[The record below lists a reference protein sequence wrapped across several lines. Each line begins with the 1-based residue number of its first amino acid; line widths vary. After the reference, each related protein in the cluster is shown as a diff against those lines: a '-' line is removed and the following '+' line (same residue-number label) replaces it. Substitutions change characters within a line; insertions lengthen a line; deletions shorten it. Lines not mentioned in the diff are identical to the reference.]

1 MDNKTTWT
9 PKPIKIA
16 DTKPKAQVAHAPKW
30 RDVVKANWQEQEVK
44 SVKDSNPYHRNS
56 TNFVEE
62 AAPLRETPSALVSFG
77 AAMFGMGRDIK
88 EATDEALQDF
98 APDDKFK
105 VTDEAIQKYSQ
116 QVNLD
121 ADRIKILKNLRSQA
135 EVDYKI
141 NRWSEKDFRE
151 GVAAENPVAAFA
163 GSFADVDAVFAGA
176 GKVAGLGAK
185 AAGYARTGQR
195 IAGAIG
201 GAASV
206 AGTYAALGEHSD
218 ESTTQK
224 VVNTLLVGGMGGAFA
239 GASKARVIKANG
251 EIVEDTVEH
260 VTKPKPKTQAEE
272 VIAADRRAAARAEAK
287 ARADAIKGD
296 QSTASFYRKSQDEL
310 AKVDAAIAQ
319 KTKAAEK
326 ATENT
331 AESAETVAEQASHT
345 EKTVKGKVVES
356 SAESSAKALKE
367 NAGIK
372 AAKAE
377 AVRIEMAEVKAA
389 AQKTSA
395 KFYDDI
401 KDVIKHVPDSSLSKA
416 AQEARHLDADAL
428 RIIRRELV
436 QRGVPEDLLRKFDAE
451 RLSYQKN
458 LGQLNKAIYKAEQ
471 RLKRLGAEAAQ
482 QKADDAA
489 RALEESEL
497 GRLSTLEELQTKRTE
512 ILAKRHAFERHSE
525 TVQKAIR
532 EAELRKAQAE
542 REIQEAAEKQAAD
555 SAPENAPESATEPH
569 RNPDKGNAAPEN
581 PTEHGAQPEPKAGGS
596 GGGADEIRPDSS
608 GAGKQRSVPPEKQ
621 AEFDAEMQRQ
631 ADFADKHEH
640 VDLEFESDAGAE
652 AVRMQSRPA
661 PNNEWAA
668 INRQAEYST
677 RAKQYLSTTDKLM
690 YFGKNLPAE
699 EYEKLNR
706 LLSDP
711 SFNNPDNAITHASL
725 LSRHGEWRLNALD
738 DALGK
743 AAQEYYGGT
752 GRFAQLLPWNH
763 NSQIRALRAAQ
774 KDLSDLRLKLY
785 QAERQAASLGT
796 EVDLPSL
803 IDELAPNKGIA
814 DAMHVYIDSG
824 FAKFWEQQLKRTGL
838 LPQDFLEGKGTYMP
852 LQWSYANMR
861 RAMDEGLPEEV
872 LAKFI
877 GDDVLE
883 RFPALASYGR
893 DAESIGKRFI
903 QTQKTSMQATE
914 HMPVGATR
922 DFIAE
927 VLLNSGVEGNKVDSI
942 VDRIMHK
949 QTQQGHKN
957 LRTRNTWD
965 FSKTIVHN
973 GKAYSLADFVDNDIS
988 TQLMSYNRQ
997 MAHRAGLMNYGMSV
1011 QDLDNLFVK
1020 IQDTAPAGHSTA
1032 EVRDF
1037 LKNVRQQL
1045 LGQSVGENTPEFLR
1059 SASTA
1064 ASAWILQNAGI
1075 AAIADTSTAIQRLGF
1090 WRTAKGMV
1098 RELPSLFHAISKY
1111 TPEDA
1116 QRLKDVL
1123 VGTSTAHERIRYF
1136 VTHFEDNHAIPV
1148 DTAHNYI
1155 AKTGQSIMHLN
1166 TSEAIRRFLV
1176 NVTASAYEDALV
1188 AAAKGS
1194 KHQRAFLMK
1203 VGATEADM
1211 QKILAEVK
1219 KHSTAIN
1226 KWDADVSLRAQQ
1238 LLINASDDIALTV
1251 KAGEAPAFIEHTSTG
1266 KVLFP
1271 FMRYAMAG
1279 HQKILRKSAN
1289 QDGLGGVATL
1299 LFWSGAIAPVLA
1311 AAKNVTNGKDWD
1323 DNIYAGSIQQAPAL
1337 GYFGIAVDSL
1347 VNSGQS
1353 RGAAVFS
1360 PLQKMNQFFRKVSNP
1375 DSELQAYDFTDPT
1388 PLLGLTIISQVF
1400 GAMKSWENDE

>member
-16 DTKPKAQVAHAPKW
+16 DTKPKAQVARAPKW
-30 RDVVKANWQEQEVK
+30 KDVVKANWQEQEVK
-44 SVKDSNPYHRNS
+44 SVKDSNPNHRNS

-62 AAPLRETPSALVSFG
+62 YIPLREAPSAFVSLQAAAFG
-77 AAMFGMGRDIK
+77 IGRDIK

-105 VTDEAIQKYSQ
+105 VTDEAIEKYSH

-121 ADRIKILKNLRSQA
+121 ADRIKVLKTLRSQA

-141 NRWSEKDFRE
+141 KRWSEKDFRE
-151 GVAAENPVAAFA
+151 DVAAKHPIASFV
-163 GSFADVDAVFAGA
+163 GSFADVDAVFAGV
-176 GKVAGLGAK
+176 GKLAGLGAK
-185 AAGYARTGQR
+185 AAGATRTGQR
-195 IAGAIG
+195 IAGALG

-251 EIVEDTVEH
+251 EIIEDTVEH

-272 VIAADRRAAARAEAK
+272 LIAADRRAAARAEAQ
-287 ARADAIKGD
+287 ARANAVKGD
-296 QSTASFYRKSQDEL
+296 QSTASFYRKSKDEL
-310 AKVDAAIAQ
+310 DKVEAAIAQ
-319 KTKAAEK
+319 KTKAADG
-326 ATENT
+326 
-331 AESAETVAEQASHT
+331 AETLTEQASHT
-345 EKTVKGKVVES
+345 DKATKGVVVES
-356 SAESSAKALKE
+356 SAESSAKALKS

-372 AAKAE
+372 AARAQ
-377 AVRIEMAEVKAA
+377 AIRIEMAEVKAA
-389 AQKTSA
+389 ATKTSA

-401 KDVIKHVPDSSLSKA
+401 EDVIKHVPDSTLSKA
-416 AQEARHLDADAL
+416 AQAGRHLDADAL
-428 RIIRRELV
+428 RVIRRELV
-436 QRGVPEDLLRKFDAE
+436 QHGVPEDLLRKFDAE

-482 QKADDAA
+482 QKADDAV

-497 GRLSTLEELQTKRTE
+497 GRLNSLEELQAKRTE

-525 TVQKAIR
+525 TVKKVIQ

-542 REIQEAAEKQAAD
+542 REIQEAAEKQAAEN
-555 SAPENAPESATEPH
+555 SPGNAPEGLQ
-569 RNPDKGNAAPEN
+569 NPDKGNTAPEN
-581 PTEHGAQPEPKAGGS
+581 PTVRPAQPES
-596 GGGADEIRPDSS
+596 TADDIRPDSS
-608 GAGKQRSVPPEKQ
+608 GAGKQRGVPPEKQ
-621 AEFDAEMQRQ
+621 ADFDAEVQRK
-631 ADFADKHEH
+631 ADAADAHQH
-640 VDLEFESDAGAE
+640 ADLEFETDDAVE

-661 PNNEWAA
+661 PDNEWAA
-668 INRQAEYST
+668 INRQAEYSA

-699 EYEKLNR
+699 DYEKLNR

-725 LSRHGEWRLNALD
+725 LQRHGEWRLNALD
-738 DALGK
+738 DVLGQ

-763 NSQIRALRAAQ
+763 NSQIKALRAAQ

-796 EVDLPSL
+796 EVDLASL

-814 DAMHVYIDSG
+814 NAMHVYIDSG

-861 RAMDEGLPEEV
+861 RAIDEGLPEEV

-903 QTQKTSMQATE
+903 QTQKASMQATE

-997 MAHRAGLMNYGMSV
+997 MAHRAGLMHYGMSV
-1011 QDLDNLFVK
+1011 QDVDNLFVK
-1020 IQDTAPAGHSTA
+1020 IQDTAPAGHSTV

-1037 LKNVRQQL
+1037 LKNVRAQL

-1098 RELPSLFHAISKY
+1098 KNLPSLFHAISKY

-1155 AKTGQSIMHLN
+1155 AKMGQSIMHLN

-1176 NVTASAYEDALV
+1176 NATASAYEDALI

-1194 KHQRAFLMK
+1194 KHQREFLMK
-1203 VGATEADM
+1203 VGATEKDM

-1219 KHSTAIN
+1219 KHGTAIN

-1271 FMRYAMAG
+1271 FMRFAMAG
-1279 HQKILRKSAN
+1279 HQKILRKSYN

-1299 LFWSGAIAPVLA
+1299 LFWSGAVAPVLA
-1311 AAKNVTNGKDWD
+1311 AAKNVTNGKPWD

-1337 GYFGIAVDSL
+1337 GYFGIAIDSL

-1360 PLQKMNQFFRKVSNP
+1360 PLQKMSQFFRKVSNP
-1375 DSELQAYDFTDPT
+1375 DSELQVYDFTDPT
-1388 PLLGLTIISQVF
+1388 PLLGLTIINQAAGVV
-1400 GAMKSWENDE
+1400 KSLENDE

>member
-9 PKPIKIA
+9 PAPIKIA
-16 DTKPKAQVAHAPKW
+16 DTKLKAQVARAPKW
-30 RDVVKANWQEQEVK
+30 KDVVKANWQEQEVK
-44 SVKDSNPYHRNS
+44 SVKDSNPNHRNS

-62 AAPLRETPSALVSFG
+62 AAPLRETPSALVSFD
-77 AAMFGMGRDIK
+77 ASMFSMGRDIK
-88 EATDEALQDF
+88 EATEEALQDF

-105 VTDEAIQKYSQ
+105 VTDEDIKKYSM

-121 ADRIKILKNLRSQA
+121 SDRVKVLKNLRSQA
-135 EVDYKI
+135 EVDYKLK
-141 NRWSEKDFRE
+141 RWSEKDFRE
-151 GVAAENPVAAFA
+151 GVASENFLA
-163 GSFADVDAVFAGA
+163 GLAGGFADVDAVFAGA
-176 GKVAGLGAK
+176 GKLAGLGAK

-251 EIVEDTVEH
+251 EIIEDTVEH
-260 VTKPKPKTQAEE
+260 VTKPKPKTYAEE

-287 ARADAIKGD
+287 ARADAIKGE
-296 QSTASFYRKSQDEL
+296 QSAASFYRKSQEEL
-310 AKVDAAIAQ
+310 QKVDAAIAQ
-319 KTKAAEK
+319 KTKV
-326 ATENT
+326 
-331 AESAETVAEQASHT
+331 AESAAEQASHT
-345 EKTVKGKVVES
+345 EKAAEKVTGKVVES

-372 AAKAE
+372 AAKAQ

-401 KDVIKHVPDSSLSKA
+401 KDVVKHVPDSTLSKA
-416 AQEARHLDADAL
+416 AQAGRHLDAEGL

-436 QRGVPEDLLRKFDAE
+436 QSGVPEDLLRKFDAE

-471 RLKRLGAEAAQ
+471 RLKRLGVEAAQ
-482 QKADDAA
+482 QKVDDAA

-497 GRLSTLEELQTKRTE
+497 GRLNSLEELQAKHTE

-525 TVQKAIR
+525 TVKKAIQ

-542 REIQEAAEKQAAD
+542 REIQEATE
-555 SAPENAPESATEPH
+555 SAPEHAPEVH
-569 RNPDKGNAAPEN
+569 QNPDKGNTAPEN
-581 PTEHGAQPEPKAGGS
+581 PTARPAQPEPAT
-596 GGGADEIRPDSS
+596 DDIRPDSS
-608 GAGKQRSVPPEKQ
+608 GAGKQRGVPPEKQ
-621 AEFDAEMQRQ
+621 ADFDAEVQRK
-631 ADFADKHEH
+631 ADAADAHEYA
-640 VDLEFESDAGAE
+640 DLEFETDDAVE

-661 PNNEWAA
+661 PDNEWAA

-699 EYEKLNR
+699 DYEKLNR
-706 LLSDP
+706 LLADP

-738 DALGK
+738 DALGQ

-763 NSQIRALRAAQ
+763 NSQIKALRAAQ

-796 EVDLPSL
+796 EVDLASL

-814 DAMHVYIDSG
+814 NAMHVYIDSG

-877 GDDVLE
+877 GEDVLE

-997 MAHRAGLMNYGMSV
+997 MAHRVGLMNYGMSV
-1011 QDLDNLFVK
+1011 QDVDNLFVK
-1020 IQDTAPAGHSTA
+1020 IQDTAPAGHSTT

-1098 RELPSLFHAISKY
+1098 KNLPSLFHAISKY

-1166 TSEAIRRFLV
+1166 ASEAIRRFLV
-1176 NVTASAYEDALV
+1176 NATASAYEDALI

-1194 KHQRAFLMK
+1194 KHQREFLMK
-1203 VGATEADM
+1203 VGATEKDM

-1219 KHSTAIN
+1219 KHGTAIN

-1251 KAGEAPAFIEHTSTG
+1251 KAGEAPAFIEHTATG

-1271 FMRYAMAG
+1271 FMRFAMAG
-1279 HQKILRKSAN
+1279 HQKILRKSYN

-1360 PLQKMNQFFRKVSNP
+1360 PLQKMNQLFRKVSNP
-1375 DSELQAYDFTDPT
+1375 DSELQAYDFTDAT
-1388 PLLGLTIISQVF
+1388 PLLGLTIINQGF
-1400 GAMKSWENDE
+1400 GVLKSMENDE

>member
-9 PKPIKIA
+9 PKPIRIA
-16 DTKPKAQVAHAPKW
+16 DTKPKAQVARAPKW
-30 RDVVKANWQEQEVK
+30 KGVVKANWQEQEVK
-44 SVKDSNPYHRNS
+44 SVKDSNPNHRNS
-56 TNFVEE
+56 TDFVEE
-62 AAPLRETPSALVSFG
+62 AAPLRETPSALVSFS
-77 AAMFGMGRDIK
+77 AAMFDMGRDIK

-98 APDDKFK
+98 APDDKFRI
-105 VTDEAIQKYSQ
+105 TDDDIKKYSL
-116 QVNLD
+116 QVNID
-121 ADRIKILKNLRSQA
+121 SDRAKILKNLRSQA
-135 EVDYKI
+135 EVDYKLK
-141 NRWSEKDFRE
+141 RWSEKDFRE
-151 GVAAENPVAAFA
+151 GVAAEHPFAAFV
-163 GSFADVDAVFAGA
+163 GSFADVDAVFAGV

-201 GAASV
+201 GASAV

-218 ESTTQK
+218 ASAAEK
-224 VVNTLLVGGMGGAFA
+224 VANTLLVGGLGGMFA
-239 GASKARVIKANG
+239 GVSKARVIKANG
-251 EIVEDTVEH
+251 EVIEDTVEH

-287 ARADAIKGD
+287 ARADAIKGE

-310 AKVDAAIAQ
+310 AKVEAAIAQ

-326 ATENT
+326 AAENT

-345 EKTVKGKVVES
+345 EKTAKGKVVES
-356 SAESSAKALKE
+356 SAESSAKAMKE

-372 AAKAE
+372 AAKAQ

-401 KDVIKHVPDSSLSKA
+401 KDVIKHVPDSTLSKA
-416 AQEARHLDADAL
+416 AQEAKHLDADAL

-497 GRLSTLEELQTKRTE
+497 GRLNSLEELQAKRTE

-525 TVQKAIR
+525 TVKKAIQ

-542 REIQEAAEKQAAD
+542 RQIQAAAEKQAAEK
-555 SAPENAPESATEPH
+555 APEKAPEGTQ
-569 RNPDKGNAAPEN
+569 NPDKGSTTHEN
-581 PTEHGAQPEPKAGGS
+581 PTTHGAQPEPKAGGS
-596 GGGADEIRPDSS
+596 AEEIRPDSS
-608 GAGKQRSVPPEKQ
+608 GAGKQRGVPPEKQ

-640 VDLEFESDAGAE
+640 VDLEFESDAGTE

-738 DALGK
+738 DALGQ
-743 AAQEYYGGT
+743 AAQEYYGGV

-763 NSQIRALRAAQ
+763 NSQIKALRAAQ

-796 EVDLPSL
+796 EVDLASL

-814 DAMHVYIDSG
+814 NAMHVYIDSG

-852 LQWSYANMR
+852 LQWSYASMR
-861 RAMDEGLPEEV
+861 HAMDNGLPEEV

-922 DFIAE
+922 DFIAD
-927 VLLNSGVEGNKVDSI
+927 VLLNSGVEGNKIDSI

-965 FSKTIVHN
+965 FNKTLVHD
-973 GKAYSLADFVDNDIS
+973 GKAYTLADFVDTDIS

-1020 IQDTAPAGHSTA
+1020 IQDTVPAGHSTA

-1037 LKNVRQQL
+1037 LKNVRAQL
-1045 LGQSVGENTPEFLR
+1045 LGQSVGEATPEFLR
-1059 SASTA
+1059 SAGTV
-1064 ASAWILQNAGI
+1064 ASAWVLQNAGI

-1090 WRTAKGMV
+1090 WRVAKNAV

-1176 NVTASAYEDALV
+1176 NITASAYEDALI

-1194 KHQRAFLMK
+1194 KTQRAFLMK

-1211 QKILAEVK
+1211 NKILAEVK
-1219 KHSTAIN
+1219 KHGAAIN

-1251 KAGEAPAFIEHTSTG
+1251 KAGEAPAFLEHTSTG
-1266 KVLFP
+1266 KALFP
-1271 FMRYAMAG
+1271 YMRYAMAG

-1311 AAKNVTNGKDWD
+1311 AAKNVTNGKPWD

-1337 GYFGIAVDSL
+1337 GYFGIAIDSL

-1375 DSELQAYDFTDPT
+1375 DSELQVYDFTDPT
-1388 PLLGLTIISQVF
+1388 PLLGLTIINQAAGVV
-1400 GAMKSWENDE
+1400 KSLENDE

>member
-16 DTKPKAQVAHAPKW
+16 DAKPKAQVARAPKW
-30 RDVVKANWQEQEVK
+30 KDVVKANWQEQEVK
-44 SVKDSNPYHRNS
+44 SVKDSSPNHRNS
-56 TNFVEE
+56 TDFVEE

-77 AAMFGMGRDIK
+77 AAMFSMGRDIK
-88 EATDEALQDF
+88 EATEEALQDF

-105 VTDEAIQKYSQ
+105 VTDEAIEKYSH

-121 ADRIKILKNLRSQA
+121 ADRIKVLKNLRSQA
-135 EVDYKI
+135 EVDYKLK
-141 NRWSEKDFRE
+141 RWSEKDFRE
-151 GVAAENPVAAFA
+151 GVAAEHPFAAFA
-163 GSFADVDAVFAGA
+163 GGFADVDAVFAGA

-251 EIVEDTVEH
+251 EIIEDTVEH

-296 QSTASFYRKSQDEL
+296 QSTASFYRKSQAEL
-310 AKVDAAIAQ
+310 DKVEAAIAK
-319 KTKAAEK
+319 KTKAAE
-326 ATENT
+326 T
-331 AESAETVAEQASHT
+331 AETAAESTETLAEQAPHT
-345 EKTVKGKVVES
+345 EKVANAKGKVVES

-367 NAGIK
+367 SAGIK
-372 AAKAE
+372 AAKAQ
-377 AVRIEMAEVKAA
+377 AVRIQMAEVKAA

-395 KFYDDI
+395 KFYDDV
-401 KDVIKHVPDSSLSKA
+401 KDVIKHVPDSTLSKA
-416 AQEARHLDADAL
+416 AQEAKHLDADAL

-497 GRLSTLEELQTKRTE
+497 GRLSTLEELQAKRTE

-525 TVQKAIR
+525 TVQKVIR
-532 EAELRKAQAE
+532 EAELRRAQAE
-542 REIQEAAEKQAAD
+542 REIQEVVENTA
-555 SAPENAPESATEPH
+555 ENAPEGTV
-569 RNPDKGNAAPEN
+569 NPEKGNPSPEN
-581 PTEHGAQPEPKAGGS
+581 PTGQPAQPEGTAGGS
-596 GGGADEIRPDSS
+596 GGGSDNIRPDSS
-608 GAGKQRSVPPEKQ
+608 GAGKQRGVPPEKQ
-621 AEFDAEMQRQ
+621 AEFNAEMQRKANA
-631 ADFADKHEH
+631 ADAHEH
-640 VDLEFESDAGAE
+640 VDLEFDSDAGTE

-661 PNNEWAA
+661 PDNEWAA

-699 EYEKLNR
+699 EYTKLNR

-738 DALGK
+738 DALGQ

-763 NSQIRALRAAQ
+763 SSQIKALRAAQ

-796 EVDLPSL
+796 EVDLASL

-814 DAMHVYIDSG
+814 NAMHVYIDSG

-927 VLLNSGVEGNKVDSI
+927 VLLNSGVEGNKVGSI

-973 GKAYSLADFVDNDIS
+973 GKAYSLADFVDTDIS

-997 MAHRAGLMNYGMSV
+997 MAHRAGLMNYGMAV

-1037 LKNVRQQL
+1037 LKNVRAQL

-1059 SASTA
+1059 SASTV

-1098 RELPSLFHAISKY
+1098 KNLPSLFHAISKY

-1123 VGTSTAHERIRYF
+1123 AGTSTAHERIRYF

-1194 KHQRAFLMK
+1194 KSERAFLMK

-1219 KHSTAIN
+1219 KHGTAIN

-1251 KAGEAPAFIEHTSTG
+1251 KAGEAPAFIEHTATG

-1271 FMRYAMAG
+1271 FMRFAMAG

-1311 AAKNVTNGKDWD
+1311 AAKNVTNGRDWD

-1360 PLQKMNQFFRKVSNP
+1360 PLQKMNQLFRKVSNP
-1375 DSELQAYDFTDPT
+1375 DSELQAYDFTDAT
-1388 PLLGLTIISQVF
+1388 PLLGLTIINQATGF
-1400 GAMKSWENDE
+1400 MKSMGNDE

>member
-9 PKPIKIA
+9 PKPIQIA
-16 DTKPKAQVAHAPKW
+16 NTKYKAQVARAPKW
-30 RDVVKANWQEQEVK
+30 KDVVKANWQEQPVK
-44 SVKDSNPYHRNS
+44 SVKDSNPNHRNS
-56 TNFVEE
+56 TDFVEE
-62 AAPLRETPSALVSFG
+62 AAPLREVPSALVSFG
-77 AAMFGMGRDIK
+77 AGMFSMGRDIQA
-88 EATDEALQDF
+88 ATEEALQDF
-98 APDDKFK
+98 APDDKFGG
-105 VTDEAIQKYSQ
+105 VTDEDIKRYSQ
-116 QVNLD
+116 EVNLD
-121 ADRIKILKNLRSQA
+121 ADRIKVLKNLKSQA
-135 EVDYKI
+135 EVDYKLK
-141 NRWSEKDFRE
+141 RWSEKDFRE
-151 GVAAENPVAAFA
+151 GVAAEHPVAGFA
-163 GSFADVDAVFAGA
+163 GNFADVDAVFAGA

-201 GAASV
+201 GASAV

-218 ESTTQK
+218 ASAAEK
-224 VVNTLLVGGMGGAFA
+224 VANTLLIGGLGGMFA
-239 GASKARVIKANG
+239 GASKARIVKASG
-251 EIVEDTVEH
+251 EAIEDTVEH
-260 VTKPKPKTQAEE
+260 VTKPKVKSQAEE
-272 VIAADRRAAARAEAK
+272 VIAADRHAAARAEAK
-287 ARADAIKGD
+287 ARADAIKGE
-296 QSTASFYRKSQDEL
+296 QSTASFYRKSEEEL
-310 AKVDAAIAQ
+310 AKVDAAIAK
-319 KTKAAEK
+319 KTKAAEN
-326 ATENT
+326 AADT
-331 AESAETVAEQASHT
+331 AETVAEQASHT
-345 EKTVKGKVVES
+345 DKAVKGKVVES

-372 AAKAE
+372 AAKAQ
-377 AVRIEMAEVKAA
+377 AVRIELAEIQEVAA
-389 AQKTSA
+389 KTSA

-401 KDVIKHVPDSSLSKA
+401 KDVVKFAPDSALAKA
-416 AQEARHLDADAL
+416 AQEGRHLDADAL

-436 QRGVPEDLLRKFDAE
+436 QSGVPEDLLRKFDAE
-451 RLSYQKN
+451 RLSYQKD
-458 LGQLNKAIYKAEQ
+458 LGQLNKGIYKAQQ

-489 RALEESEL
+489 QALEESEL
-497 GRLSTLEELQTKRTE
+497 GRLSTLEELQAKRTE
-512 ILAKRHAFERHSE
+512 ILAKRYAFERHSE

-532 EAELRKAQAE
+532 EAELRRAQAE
-542 REIQEAAEKQAAD
+542 REILEAAENTA
-555 SAPENAPESATEPH
+555 ENAPEGTP
-569 RNPDKGNAAPEN
+569 NPDKGNSTPEN
-581 PTEHGAQPEPKAGGS
+581 PTGQPAQVGGS
-596 GGGADEIRPDSS
+596 GGGGSEGIRPDSS
-608 GAGKQRSVPPEKQ
+608 GAGKQRGVPPEKR
-621 AEFDAEMQRQ
+621 ADFDAEVQRE

-640 VDLEFESDAGAE
+640 VDFEFDTGDATE
-652 AVRMQSRPA
+652 AVRMQARPA
-661 PNNEWAA
+661 PKGEWAA

-690 YFGKNLPAE
+690 YYGKNLPAE
-699 EYEKLNR
+699 EYEQLNR

-763 NSQIRALRAAQ
+763 NTQIKALRAAQ

-796 EVDLPSL
+796 EVDLHSL

-814 DAMHVYIDSG
+814 NAMHVYIDSG

-852 LQWSYANMR
+852 LQWSYASMR
-861 RAMDEGLPEEV
+861 HAMDNGLPEEV

-883 RFPALASYGR
+883 RYPALASYGR

-903 QTQKTSMQATE
+903 QTQKASMQATE

-922 DFIAE
+922 DFIAD
-927 VLLNSGVEGNKVDSI
+927 VLLNSGVEGNKIDSI

-965 FSKTIVHN
+965 FNKTLVHD
-973 GKAYSLADFVDNDIS
+973 GKAYTLADFVDTDIS

-1037 LKNVRQQL
+1037 LKNVHQQL
-1045 LGQSVGENTPEFLR
+1045 LGQSVGEATPEFLR
-1059 SASTA
+1059 SAGTVS
-1064 ASAWILQNAGI
+1064 SAWVLQNAGI

-1090 WRTAKGMV
+1090 WRVAKHAV

-1155 AKTGQSIMHLN
+1155 AKVGQSIMHLN

-1176 NVTASAYEDALV
+1176 NITASAYEDALI

-1194 KHQRAFLMK
+1194 KTQRAFLMK
-1203 VGATEADM
+1203 VGATETDM

-1219 KHSTAIN
+1219 KHGAAIN

-1238 LLINASDDIALTV
+1238 LLINASDDIALTA
-1251 KAGEAPAFIEHTSTG
+1251 KAGEAPAFLEHTSTG

-1271 FMRYAMAG
+1271 YMRYAMAG

-1299 LFWSGAIAPVLA
+1299 LFWSGVIAPVLA
-1311 AAKNVTNGKDWD
+1311 AAKNVTNGKQWD

-1337 GYFGIAVDSL
+1337 GYFGIAMDSL
-1347 VNSGQS
+1347 MNSGQS

-1375 DSELQAYDFTDPT
+1375 DSELQVYDYTDVT
-1388 PLLGLTIISQVF
+1388 PFIGLTVINQGF
-1400 GAMKSWENDE
+1400 GFMKSLGNDE

>member
-16 DTKPKAQVAHAPKW
+16 DTKPKAQVMRAPKW
-30 RDVVKANWQEQEVK
+30 KDVVKANWQEQAVK
-44 SVKDSNPYHRNS
+44 SVKDSDPKHRNN
-56 TNFVEE
+56 TDFIEE
-62 AAPLRETPSALVSFG
+62 SAPLREVPSALVSFG
-77 AAMFGMGRDIK
+77 ASMFSMGRDIK
-88 EATDEALQDF
+88 GATEEALQDF
-98 APDDKFK
+98 VPDDEFE
-105 VTDEAIQKYSQ
+105 VTDEDIQKYSM

-121 ADRIKILKNLRSQA
+121 ADRIKVLKTLRSQA

-151 GVAAENPVAAFA
+151 GVAAEHPFASFA
-163 GSFADVDAVFAGA
+163 GSFADIDAVFAGV
-176 GKVAGLGAK
+176 GKLAGLGAK
-185 AAGYARTGQR
+185 AVGYARAGQR

-206 AGTYAALGEHSD
+206 AGTYAVLGQHSD
-218 ESTTQK
+218 ESTAQK
-224 VVNTLLVGGMGGAFA
+224 VANALLVGGLGGAFA

-251 EIVEDTVEH
+251 EIIEDTVQH
-260 VTKPKPKTQAEE
+260 VTKPKPKTQVEE
-272 VIAADRRAAARAEAK
+272 LIAADRRAAARAEAQ
-287 ARADAIKGD
+287 ARADAVKGD
-296 QSTASFYRKSQDEL
+296 QSTASFYHKSQEEL
-310 AKVDAAIAQ
+310 AKVEDAIAQ
-319 KTKAAEK
+319 KTK
-326 ATENT
+326 
-331 AESAETVAEQASHT
+331 VAEAAGTT
-345 EKTVKGKVVES
+345 EVANAGKVIES
-356 SAESSAKALKE
+356 SAESSSKALKS

-372 AAKAE
+372 AAKAQ
-377 AVRIEMAEVKAA
+377 AIRIEMAEVKAA
-389 AQKTSA
+389 ATKTSA

-401 KDVIKHVPDSSLSKA
+401 KDVIKGVPDSALSKV
-416 AQEARHLDADAL
+416 AQEGKHLDADAL
-428 RIIRRELV
+428 RVIRRELV
-436 QRGVPEDLLRKFDAE
+436 QHNVPEDLLRKFDAE

-482 QKADDAA
+482 QKADDAVKV
-489 RALEESEL
+489 LDESEL
-497 GRLSTLEELQTKRTE
+497 ERLSSLEELQAKRTE

-525 TVQKAIR
+525 TVKKAVQ

-542 REIQEAAEKQAAD
+542 REIQGAAEKQAA
-555 SAPENAPESATEPH
+555 ENAENPSGGTPEGH
-569 RNPDKGNAAPEN
+569 QNPAKGDAAPEN
-581 PTEHGAQPEPKAGGS
+581 PTGRPAQPEPSAGDS
-596 GGGADEIRPDSS
+596 ADEIRPDSN
-608 GAGKQRSVPPEKQ
+608 GIGKQRGVPPEKQ
-621 AEFDAEMQRQ
+621 AEFDADVNQK
-631 ADFADKHEH
+631 ADAADAYEH
-640 VDLEFESDAGAE
+640 VDFEFESGDTVE
-652 AVRMQSRPA
+652 TVRMQSRPA
-661 PNNEWAA
+661 PTNEWAA

-763 NSQIRALRAAQ
+763 NSQIKALRAAQ

-796 EVDLPSL
+796 AVDLPSL

-814 DAMHVYIDSG
+814 KAMHVYIDSG

-927 VLLNSGVEGNKVDSI
+927 VLLNSGVEGSKVDSI
-942 VDRIMHK
+942 VDHIMHK

-965 FSKTIVHN
+965 FGKTIVHN
-973 GKAYSLADFVDNDIS
+973 GRAYSLADFVDTDIS

-1020 IQDTAPAGHSTA
+1020 VQDTAPAGHSTA

-1037 LKNVRQQL
+1037 LKNVRAQL

-1075 AAIADTSTAIQRLGF
+1075 AAIADTFTVIQRLGF
-1090 WRTAKGMV
+1090 WRTAKYSV
-1098 RELPSLFHAISKY
+1098 ENLPSLFHAISKY

-1116 QRLKDVL
+1116 ARLKDVL
-1123 VGTSTAHERIRYF
+1123 AGTSTAHERIRYF

-1194 KHQRAFLMK
+1194 KSHRAFLMK

-1219 KHSTAIN
+1219 QHGIAIN

-1251 KAGEAPAFIEHTSTG
+1251 KAGEAPAFLEHTSTG

-1271 FMRYAMAG
+1271 FMRFAMAG
-1279 HQKILRKSAN
+1279 HQKILRKTYN
-1289 QDGLGGVATL
+1289 QDGLAGVATL

-1311 AAKNVTNGKDWD
+1311 AAKNVTNGRQWD
-1323 DNIYAGSIQQAPAL
+1323 DNIYAGSIQQMPAL

-1360 PLQKMNQFFRKVSNP
+1360 PLQKMNQLFHKVSNP
-1375 DSELQAYDFTDPT
+1375 DSELQVYDFTDAA
-1388 PLLGLTIISQVF
+1388 PLLGLTIINQGF
-1400 GAMKSWENDE
+1400 GVWKSAMENDE

>member
-16 DTKPKAQVAHAPKW
+16 DTKPKAQVAHSPKW
-30 RDVVKANWQEQEVK
+30 KDVVKANWQEQEVK
-44 SVKDSNPYHRNS
+44 SVKDSNPNRRNS

-62 AAPLRETPSALVSFG
+62 DVPLRETPSALVSFG
-77 AAMFGMGRDIK
+77 AAMFSMGRDIK

-98 APDDKFK
+98 VPDDKFK
-105 VTDEAIQKYSQ
+105 VTDEDIKKYSM
-116 QVNLD
+116 QVNID
-121 ADRIKILKNLRSQA
+121 SDRAKILKNLRSQA
-135 EVDYKI
+135 EVDYKLK
-141 NRWSEKDFRE
+141 RWSEKDFRE
-151 GVAAENPVAAFA
+151 GVAAEHPFAAFA
-163 GSFADVDAVFAGA
+163 GNFADVDAIFAGA
-176 GKVAGLGAK
+176 GKLAGLGAK

-251 EIVEDTVEH
+251 EIIEDTVEH

-272 VIAADRRAAARAEAK
+272 VIAADRRVAARAEAK
-287 ARADAIKGD
+287 ARADAIKGE

-310 AKVDAAIAQ
+310 AKVEAAIAQ
-319 KTKAAEK
+319 KTKAAGK

-331 AESAETVAEQASHT
+331 AESAETVAEQASYT

-356 SAESSAKALKE
+356 SAESSAKALKA

-372 AAKAE
+372 AAKAQ

-401 KDVIKHVPDSSLSKA
+401 KDVIKHVPDSTLSKA
-416 AQEARHLDADAL
+416 AQEAKHLDADAL

-489 RALEESEL
+489 RAFEESEL
-497 GRLSTLEELQTKRTE
+497 SRLSTLEELQAKRTE

-525 TVQKAIR
+525 TVQKAIK

-542 REIQEAAEKQAAD
+542 REIQEAAE
-555 SAPENAPESATEPH
+555 NAPEKAPEGTL
-569 RNPDKGNAAPEN
+569 NPDKGNAAPEN

-596 GGGADEIRPDSS
+596 AEEIRPDSS
-608 GAGKQRSVPPEKQ
+608 GAGKQRGVPPEKQ

-640 VDLEFESDAGAE
+640 VDLEFESDAGTE

-725 LSRHGEWRLNALD
+725 LQRHGEWRLNALD
-738 DALGK
+738 DALGQ

-763 NSQIRALRAAQ
+763 NSQIKALRAAQ

-814 DAMHVYIDSG
+814 NAMHVYIDSG

-903 QTQKTSMQATE
+903 QTQKASMQATE

-965 FSKTIVHN
+965 FHKTVVHN
-973 GKAYSLADFVDNDIS
+973 GKAYSLADFVDTDIS

-1045 LGQSVGENTPEFLR
+1045 LGQSVGENIPEFLR

-1075 AAIADTSTAIQRLGF
+1075 AAIADTTTAIQRLGF

-1155 AKTGQSIMHLN
+1155 TKTGQSIMHLN

-1176 NVTASAYEDALV
+1176 NVTVSAYEDALV
-1188 AAAKGS
+1188 AAAKGN
-1194 KHQRAFLMK
+1194 KHQREFLMK
-1203 VGATEADM
+1203 VGATEKDM

-1219 KHSTAIN
+1219 KHGTAIN

-1251 KAGEAPAFIEHTSTG
+1251 KAGEAPAFIEHTATG

-1271 FMRYAMAG
+1271 FMRFAMAG
-1279 HQKILRKSAN
+1279 HQKILRKSYN

-1311 AAKNVTNGKDWD
+1311 AAKNVTNGKPWD

-1388 PLLGLTIISQVF
+1388 PLLGLTIINQVF
-1400 GAMKSWENDE
+1400 GAMKSMENDE

>member
-16 DTKPKAQVAHAPKW
+16 DTKPKAQVVRAPKW
-30 RDVVKANWQEQEVK
+30 KDVVKANWQEQEVK
-44 SVKDSNPYHRNS
+44 SVKDSNPNHRNS

-62 AAPLRETPSALVSFG
+62 SVPLREAPSALVSFG
-77 AAMFGMGRDIK
+77 ASMFSMGRDIK
-88 EATDEALQDF
+88 EATEEALQDF

-105 VTDEAIQKYSQ
+105 VTDEDIKKYSM

-121 ADRIKILKNLRSQA
+121 SDRVKVLRNLRSQA
-135 EVDYKI
+135 EVDYKLK
-141 NRWSEKDFRE
+141 RWSEKDFRE
-151 GVAAENPVAAFA
+151 GVASENFLA
-163 GSFADVDAVFAGA
+163 GLAGGFADVDAVFAGA
-176 GKVAGLGAK
+176 GKLAGLGAK

-195 IAGAIG
+195 IAGALG

-206 AGTYAALGEHSD
+206 AGTYAAVGEHSD

-224 VVNTLLVGGMGGAFA
+224 VVNTLLVGGLGGAFA

-251 EIVEDTVEH
+251 EIIEDTVEH

-272 VIAADRRAAARAEAK
+272 LIAADRRAAARAEAQ
-287 ARADAIKGD
+287 ARADAIKGE

-310 AKVDAAIAQ
+310 AKVEAAIAQ
-319 KTKAAEK
+319 KTKV
-326 ATENT
+326 
-331 AESAETVAEQASHT
+331 AESAAEQASHT
-345 EKTVKGKVVES
+345 EKAAEKVTGKVVES

-372 AAKAE
+372 AAKAQ

-401 KDVIKHVPDSSLSKA
+401 KDVIKHVPDSTLSKA
-416 AQEARHLDADAL
+416 TQEAKHLDADAL

-497 GRLSTLEELQTKRTE
+497 SRLSTLEELQAKRTE

-525 TVQKAIR
+525 TVKKAVQ

-542 REIQEAAEKQAAD
+542 REIQEAAEKQAA
-555 SAPENAPESATEPH
+555 ENAPEKAPEGTQ
-569 RNPDKGNAAPEN
+569 NPDKGSTTHEN

-596 GGGADEIRPDSS
+596 AEEIRPDSS
-608 GAGKQRSVPPEKQ
+608 GAGKQRGVPPEKQ
-621 AEFDAEMQRQ
+621 AEFDAEMHRQ

-640 VDLEFESDAGAE
+640 VDLEFESDAGTE

-725 LSRHGEWRLNALD
+725 LQRHGEWRLNALD
-738 DALGK
+738 DALGQ

-763 NSQIRALRAAQ
+763 NSQIKALRAAQ

-814 DAMHVYIDSG
+814 NAMHVYINSG
-824 FAKFWEQQLKRTGL
+824 FAKFWEQQLKRTSL

-852 LQWSYANMR
+852 LQWSYASMR
-861 RAMDEGLPEEV
+861 HAMDEGLPEEV

-965 FSKTIVHN
+965 FHKTVVHN
-973 GKAYSLADFVDNDIS
+973 GKAYSLADFVDTDIS

-1011 QDLDNLFVK
+1011 QDVDNLFVK

-1037 LKNVRQQL
+1037 LKNVRAQL

-1098 RELPSLFHAISKY
+1098 KNLPSLFHAISKY

-1155 AKTGQSIMHLN
+1155 AKAGQSIMHLN
-1166 TSEAIRRFLV
+1166 ASEAIRRFIV
-1176 NVTASAYEDALV
+1176 NATASAYEDALI

-1194 KHQRAFLMK
+1194 KHQREFLMK
-1203 VGATEADM
+1203 VGATEKDM

-1219 KHSTAIN
+1219 KHGTAIN

-1271 FMRYAMAG
+1271 FMRFAMAG
-1279 HQKILRKSAN
+1279 HQKILRKSYN
-1289 QDGLGGVATL
+1289 QDGLSGVAAL

-1311 AAKNVTNGKDWD
+1311 AAKNVTNGKPWD

-1337 GYFGIAVDSL
+1337 GYFGIAIDSL

-1360 PLQKMNQFFRKVSNP
+1360 PLQKMNQLFRKVSNP
-1375 DSELQAYDFTDPT
+1375 DSELQAYDFTDAT
-1388 PLLGLTIISQVF
+1388 PLLGLTIINQGF
-1400 GAMKSWENDE
+1400 GVLKSMENDE

>member
-30 RDVVKANWQEQEVK
+30 KDVVKANWQEQEVK
-44 SVKDSNPYHRNS
+44 SVKDSNPNHRNS
-56 TNFVEE
+56 MNFVEE
-62 AAPLRETPSALVSFG
+62 DVPLRETPSVLVSFG
-77 AAMFGMGRDIK
+77 AAMFSMGRDIK
-88 EATDEALQDF
+88 EATEEALQDF
-98 APDDKFK
+98 VPDDKFK
-105 VTDEAIQKYSQ
+105 VTDEAIEKYSH

-121 ADRIKILKNLRSQA
+121 ADRIKVLKNLRSQA
-135 EVDYKI
+135 EVDYKLK
-141 NRWSEKDFRE
+141 RWSEKDFRE
-151 GVAAENPVAAFA
+151 GVAAEHPFAAFA
-163 GSFADVDAVFAGA
+163 GNFADVDAVFAGA

-185 AAGYARTGQR
+185 AAGYAHTGQR

-251 EIVEDTVEH
+251 EIIEDTVEH
-260 VTKPKPKTQAEE
+260 VTKPKPKTPAEE

-287 ARADAIKGD
+287 ARADAIKGE

-310 AKVDAAIAQ
+310 AKVEAAIAQ
-319 KTKAAEK
+319 KTKAAE
-326 ATENT
+326 TLT
-331 AESAETVAEQASHT
+331 DQASHT
-345 EKTVKGKVVES
+345 DKAVQGKVVES

-372 AAKAE
+372 AAKAQ
-377 AVRIEMAEVKAA
+377 AVRIEMAEIKAA

-401 KDVIKHVPDSSLSKA
+401 KDVIKHVPDSALSKA
-416 AQEARHLDADAL
+416 AQEAKHLDADAL

-497 GRLSTLEELQTKRTE
+497 GRLNSLEELQAKRTE

-525 TVQKAIR
+525 TVQKGIK

-542 REIQEAAEKQAAD
+542 REIQEAAEKQAA
-555 SAPENAPESATEPH
+555 ENAPEKAPEGTQ
-569 RNPDKGNAAPEN
+569 NPDKGNAAPEN
-581 PTEHGAQPEPKAGGS
+581 PTERGAQPEPKAGG
-596 GGGADEIRPDSS
+596 ADEIRPDSN
-608 GAGKQRSVPPEKQ
+608 GAGKQRGVPPEKQ

-631 ADFADKHEH
+631 ADFADKHEY
-640 VDLEFESDAGAE
+640 VDLEFESDAGTE
-652 AVRMQSRPA
+652 ALRMQSRPA
-661 PNNEWAA
+661 PTNEWAA

-725 LSRHGEWRLNALD
+725 LQRHGEWRLNALD
-738 DALGK
+738 DALGQ

-763 NSQIRALRAAQ
+763 NSQIKALHAAQ

-814 DAMHVYIDSG
+814 NAMHVYINSN
-824 FAKFWEQQLKRTGL
+824 FAKFWAHHLKRTGL

-883 RFPALASYGR
+883 RFPELASYGR

-965 FSKTIVHN
+965 FHKTIVHN
-973 GKAYSLADFVDNDIS
+973 GKAYSLADFVDTDIS

-1045 LGQSVGENTPEFLR
+1045 LGQSVGENTPEFLH
-1059 SASTA
+1059 SASTV

-1075 AAIADTSTAIQRLGF
+1075 AAFADIITALQRLGF
-1090 WRTAKGMV
+1090 WRVAKNAV
-1098 RELPSLFHAISKY
+1098 RELPSLFRAISKY

-1176 NVTASAYEDALV
+1176 NITASAYEDALV
-1188 AAAKGS
+1188 AAAKGN

-1219 KHSTAIN
+1219 KHGTAIN

-1271 FMRYAMAG
+1271 FMRFAMAG
-1279 HQKILRKSAN
+1279 HQKILRKSYN

-1311 AAKNVTNGKDWD
+1311 AVKNVTNGKDWD

-1337 GYFGIAVDSL
+1337 GYFGIAIDSL

-1360 PLQKMNQFFRKVSNP
+1360 PLQKMNRLFRKVFNP
-1375 DSELQAYDFTDPT
+1375 DSELQVYDFTDAT
-1388 PLLGLTIISQVF
+1388 PLLGLTIINQGLGFLNQSRLGF
-1400 GAMKSWENDE
+1400 LESTENDE

>member
-30 RDVVKANWQEQEVK
+30 KDVVKVNWQEQEVK
-44 SVKDSNPYHRNS
+44 SVKDSNPNHRNS

-62 AAPLRETPSALVSFG
+62 DVPLRETPSTLVSYG
-77 AAMFGMGRDIK
+77 AAMFSMGRDIK

-98 APDDKFK
+98 VPDDKFK
-105 VTDEAIQKYSQ
+105 ITDEAIEKYSH

-121 ADRIKILKNLRSQA
+121 ADRIKVLKNLRSQA
-135 EVDYKI
+135 EVDYKLK
-141 NRWSEKDFRE
+141 RWSEKDFRE
-151 GVAAENPVAAFA
+151 GVAAEHPFAAFA
-163 GSFADVDAVFAGA
+163 GNFADVDAVFAGA
-176 GKVAGLGAK
+176 GKIAGLGAK

-195 IAGAIG
+195 IAGALG

-251 EIVEDTVEH
+251 EIIEDTVEH

-287 ARADAIKGD
+287 ARADAIKGE

-310 AKVDAAIAQ
+310 DKVEAAIAQ
-319 KTKAAEK
+319 KTKQAEK
-326 ATENT
+326 A
-331 AESAETVAEQASHT
+331 ETLTDQASHT
-345 EKTVKGKVVES
+345 DKAAKGKVVES
-356 SAESSAKALKE
+356 SAESAAKALKE

-372 AAKAE
+372 AAKAQ

-401 KDVIKHVPDSSLSKA
+401 KDVIKHVPDSALSKA
-416 AQEARHLDADAL
+416 AQEAKHLDADAL
-428 RIIRRELV
+428 RVIRRELV
-436 QRGVPEDLLRKFDAE
+436 QRGVSEDLLRKFDAE

-497 GRLSTLEELQTKRTE
+497 GRLNSLEELQAKRTE

-525 TVQKAIR
+525 TVQKAIK

-542 REIQEAAEKQAAD
+542 RQIQEAAEKQAAG
-555 SAPENAPESATEPH
+555 NAPEKAPEGTP
-569 RNPDKGNAAPEN
+569 NPDKGSTTHEN
-581 PTEHGAQPEPKAGGS
+581 PTEHGAQPESKAGGS
-596 GGGADEIRPDSS
+596 VEEIRPDSS
-608 GAGKQRSVPPEKQ
+608 GAGKQRGVPPEKQ
-621 AEFDAEMQRQ
+621 AEFDTEMQRQ
-631 ADFADKHEH
+631 ADAADAHEH
-640 VDLEFESDAGAE
+640 VDLEFESDAGTE
-652 AVRMQSRPA
+652 ALRIQSRPA

-699 EYEKLNR
+699 DYAKLNR

-725 LSRHGEWRLNALD
+725 LQRHGEWRLNALD
-738 DALGK
+738 DALGQ

-763 NSQIRALRAAQ
+763 NSQIKALRAAQ

-814 DAMHVYIDSG
+814 NAMHVYIDSN

-922 DFIAE
+922 DFIAD
-927 VLLNSGVEGNKVDSI
+927 VLLNSGVEGNKIDSI

-957 LRTRNTWD
+957 LRTRNTWS
-965 FSKTIVHN
+965 FNKTLVHN
-973 GKAYSLADFVDNDIS
+973 GKAYTLADFVDTDIS

-997 MAHRAGLMNYGMSV
+997 MAHRAGLMNYGMTV

-1020 IQDTAPAGHSTA
+1020 IQDTAPAGHSTV

-1045 LGQSVGENTPEFLR
+1045 LGQSVGEATPEFLR
-1059 SASTA
+1059 SAGTV
-1064 ASAWILQNAGI
+1064 ASAWVLQNAGI
-1075 AAIADTSTAIQRLGF
+1075 AAIADTITAIQRLGF
-1090 WRTAKGMV
+1090 WRVAKNAV
-1098 RELPSLFHAISKY
+1098 REFPSLFHAISKY

-1148 DTAHNYI
+1148 DTVHNYI

-1176 NVTASAYEDALV
+1176 NITASAYEDALI

-1194 KHQRAFLMK
+1194 KTQRAFLMK

-1219 KHSTAIN
+1219 KHGAAIN

-1251 KAGEAPAFIEHTSTG
+1251 KAGEAPAFLEHTSTG

-1271 FMRYAMAG
+1271 YMRYAMAG
-1279 HQKILRKSAN
+1279 HQKILRKSYN

-1311 AAKNVTNGKDWD
+1311 AAKNVTNGKPWD

-1337 GYFGIAVDSL
+1337 GYFGIAIDSL

-1360 PLQKMNQFFRKVSNP
+1360 PLQKMNQLFRKVSNP
-1375 DSELQAYDFTDPT
+1375 DSELQAYDYTDAT
-1388 PLLGLTIISQVF
+1388 PLLGLTVINQGF
-1400 GAMKSWENDE
+1400 GVLKSMENDE

>member
-1 MDNKTTWT
+1 MDNKTTWA

-16 DTKPKAQVAHAPKW
+16 DTKPKAQVARAPKW
-30 RDVVKANWQEQEVK
+30 KDVVKANWQEQEVK
-44 SVKDSNPYHRNS
+44 SVKDSNPNHRNS

-62 AAPLRETPSALVSFG
+62 DVPLREAPSALVSFG
-77 AAMFGMGRDIK
+77 ASMFSMGRDIK

-105 VTDEAIQKYSQ
+105 VTDDDVKKYSM

-121 ADRIKILKNLRSQA
+121 SDRVKVLKNLRSQA
-135 EVDYKI
+135 EVDYKLK
-141 NRWSEKDFRE
+141 RWSEKDFRE
-151 GVAAENPVAAFA
+151 GVASENFLA
-163 GSFADVDAVFAGA
+163 GLVGGFADVDAVFAGV
-176 GKVAGLGAK
+176 GKLAGLGAK

-195 IAGAIG
+195 IAGALG

-206 AGTYAALGEHSD
+206 AGTYAAVGEHSD
-218 ESTTQK
+218 ESTAQK
-224 VVNTLLVGGMGGAFA
+224 VVNTLLVGGLGGAFA

-251 EIVEDTVEH
+251 EIIEDTVEH

-272 VIAADRRAAARAEAK
+272 LIAADRRAAARVEAQ

-310 AKVDAAIAQ
+310 AKVEAAITQ
-319 KTKAAEK
+319 KTKVADTVETAA
-326 ATENT
+326 A
-331 AESAETVAEQASHT
+331 QASHT
-345 EKTVKGKVVES
+345 EKATANTAGKVVES
-356 SAESSAKALKE
+356 SAESRAKALKE

-372 AAKAE
+372 AVKAQ

-401 KDVIKHVPDSSLSKA
+401 KDVIKHVPDSALSKA
-416 AQEARHLDADAL
+416 AQEGRHLDADAL

-436 QRGVPEDLLRKFDAE
+436 QSGVPEDLLRKFDAE

-482 QKADDAA
+482 SKADDAA

-497 GRLSTLEELQTKRTE
+497 GRRNSLEELQAKRTE

-542 REIQEAAEKQAAD
+542 REIQEAAEKQAV
-555 SAPENAPESATEPH
+555 ENAPEGTPEGH
-569 RNPDKGNAAPEN
+569 QNPDKGNAAPEN
-581 PTEHGAQPEPKAGGS
+581 SAAHPTQPEPNAGDS
-596 GGGADEIRPDSS
+596 ADNIRPDSS
-608 GAGKQRSVPPEKQ
+608 GAGKQRGVPPEKQ
-621 AEFDAEMQRQ
+621 ADFDAEVQRK
-631 ADFADKHEH
+631 ADAADAHEH
-640 VDLEFESDAGAE
+640 ADLEFETDDAVE

-661 PNNEWAA
+661 PDNEWAA
-668 INRQAEYST
+668 ISRQAEYST

-699 EYEKLNR
+699 DYEKLNR

-763 NSQIRALRAAQ
+763 NSQIKALRAAQ

-785 QAERQAASLGT
+785 QAERQAASTGT
-796 EVDLPSL
+796 EVDLSSL
-803 IDELAPNKGIA
+803 IDELAPNKGVA
-814 DAMHVYIDSG
+814 NAMHVYIDSG

-883 RFPALASYGR
+883 RFPELASYGR

-973 GKAYSLADFVDNDIS
+973 GRAYSLADFVDNDIS

-997 MAHRAGLMNYGMSV
+997 MAHRAGLMHYGMSV
-1011 QDLDNLFVK
+1011 QDVANLFVK

-1090 WRTAKGMV
+1090 WRTAKGMLKN
-1098 RELPSLFHAISKY
+1098 LPSLFHAISKY

-1176 NVTASAYEDALV
+1176 NVTASAYEDALI

-1194 KHQRAFLMK
+1194 KHQREFLMK
-1203 VGATEADM
+1203 VGATEKDM
-1211 QKILAEVK
+1211 QKILTEVK
-1219 KHSTAIN
+1219 KHGNAIN

-1271 FMRYAMAG
+1271 FMRFAMAG
-1279 HQKILRKSAN
+1279 HQKILRKSYN

-1299 LFWSGAIAPVLA
+1299 LFWSGAIAPILA
-1311 AAKNVTNGKDWD
+1311 AAKNVTNGKPWD

-1337 GYFGIAVDSL
+1337 GYFGIAIDSL

-1375 DSELQAYDFTDPT
+1375 DSELQVYDFTDPT
-1388 PLLGLTIISQVF
+1388 PLLGLTIINQAAGF
-1400 GAMKSWENDE
+1400 MKSLENDE

>member
-16 DTKPKAQVAHAPKW
+16 DTKPKAQIVRAPKW
-30 RDVVKANWQEQEVK
+30 KDVVKANWQEQEVK
-44 SVKDSNPYHRNS
+44 SVKDSNPNHRNS

-77 AAMFGMGRDIK
+77 AAMFSMGRDIK
-88 EATDEALQDF
+88 EAADEALQDF

-105 VTDEAIQKYSQ
+105 VTDEDIQKYSM
-116 QVNLD
+116 QVNID
-121 ADRIKILKNLRSQA
+121 SDRAKILKSLRSQA
-135 EVDYKI
+135 EVDYKLK
-141 NRWSEKDFRE
+141 RWSEKDFRE
-151 GVAAENPVAAFA
+151 GAAAEHPFAAFA
-163 GSFADVDAVFAGA
+163 GSFADVYAVFAGV

-185 AAGYARTGQR
+185 ATGYARTGQR

-201 GAASV
+201 GATSV
-206 AGTYAALGEHSD
+206 AGTYAVLGEHSD

-224 VVNTLLVGGMGGAFA
+224 VVNTLLVGGLGGAFA
-239 GASKARVIKANG
+239 GASRARVIKANG
-251 EIVEDTVEH
+251 EIIEDTVEH
-260 VTKPKPKTQAEE
+260 VTKPKLKTQAEE

-287 ARADAIKGD
+287 ARADAIKGE

-310 AKVDAAIAQ
+310 AKVEAAIAQ

-331 AESAETVAEQASHT
+331 VESAETIAEQASHI
-345 EKTVKGKVVES
+345 EKTIKGKVIES

-372 AAKAE
+372 TAKAQ

-401 KDVIKHVPDSSLSKA
+401 KDVIKHVPNSALSKA
-416 AQEARHLDADAL
+416 AQEAKHLDADAL

-497 GRLSTLEELQTKRTE
+497 RRRSTLEELQAKRTE

-525 TVQKAIR
+525 TVQKAIK

-542 REIQEAAEKQAAD
+542 REIQEAAEKQAAENPSG
-555 SAPENAPESATEPH
+555 SAPEGTQ
-569 RNPDKGNAAPEN
+569 NPDKGNAVPEN
-581 PTEHGAQPEPKAGGS
+581 PTVRPAQPESSVGDS
-596 GGGADEIRPDSS
+596 ADSIRPDSS
-608 GAGKQRSVPPEKQ
+608 GAGKQRGVPPEKQ

-640 VDLEFESDAGAE
+640 VDLEFESDAGTE
-652 AVRMQSRPA
+652 ALRIQSRPA

-690 YFGKNLPAE
+690 YFGKNLPAK

-725 LSRHGEWRLNALD
+725 LQRHGEWRLNALD
-738 DALGK
+738 DALGQ

-814 DAMHVYIDSG
+814 NAMHVYIDSN

-883 RFPALASYGR
+883 RFPELASYGR
-893 DAESIGKRFI
+893 GAESIGKRFI

-922 DFIAE
+922 DFITE
-927 VLLNSGVEGNKVDSI
+927 VLLDSGVEGNKVASI

-965 FSKTIVHN
+965 FHKTIVHN
-973 GKAYSLADFVDNDIS
+973 GKAYSLADFVDTDIS

-997 MAHRAGLMNYGMSV
+997 MAHRAGLMHYGMSV

-1032 EVRDF
+1032 EVRNF

-1064 ASAWILQNAGI
+1064 ASAWVLQNAGI

-1098 RELPSLFHAISKY
+1098 REFPSLFHAISKY

-1116 QRLKDVL
+1116 RRLKDVL

-1148 DTAHNYI
+1148 DTVHNYI
-1155 AKTGQSIMHLN
+1155 AKVGQSIMHLN

-1219 KHSTAIN
+1219 KHGTAIN

-1238 LLINASDDIALTV
+1238 LLSNASNDIALTI
-1251 KAGEAPAFIEHTSTG
+1251 KAGEAPAFIEHTATG

-1271 FMRYAMAG
+1271 FMRFAMAG
-1279 HQKILRKSAN
+1279 HQKILRKTYN

-1299 LFWSGAIAPVLA
+1299 LFWSSAIAPVLA

-1337 GYFGIAVDSL
+1337 GYFGIAIDSL
-1347 VNSGQS
+1347 INSGRS

-1360 PLQKMNQFFRKVSNP
+1360 PLQKMNQLFRKVSNP
-1375 DSELQAYDFTDPT
+1375 DSELQAYDFTDAT
-1388 PLLGLTIISQVF
+1388 PLLGLTIINQGF
-1400 GAMKSWENDE
+1400 GVLKSMENDE

>member
-1 MDNKTTWT
+1 
-9 PKPIKIA
+9 
-16 DTKPKAQVAHAPKW
+16 
-30 RDVVKANWQEQEVK
+30 
-44 SVKDSNPYHRNS
+44 
-56 TNFVEE
+56 
-62 AAPLRETPSALVSFG
+62 
-77 AAMFGMGRDIK
+77 MG
-88 EATDEALQDF
+88 
-98 APDDKFK
+98 
-105 VTDEAIQKYSQ
+105 
-116 QVNLD
+116 
-121 ADRIKILKNLRSQA
+121 
-135 EVDYKI
+135 
-141 NRWSEKDFRE
+141 
-151 GVAAENPVAAFA
+151 
-163 GSFADVDAVFAGA
+163 
-176 GKVAGLGAK
+176 
-185 AAGYARTGQR
+185 
-195 IAGAIG
+195 
-201 GAASV
+201 
-206 AGTYAALGEHSD
+206 
-218 ESTTQK
+218 
-224 VVNTLLVGGMGGAFA
+224 
-239 GASKARVIKANG
+239 
-251 EIVEDTVEH
+251 
-260 VTKPKPKTQAEE
+260 
-272 VIAADRRAAARAEAK
+272 
-287 ARADAIKGD
+287 
-296 QSTASFYRKSQDEL
+296 
-310 AKVDAAIAQ
+310 
-319 KTKAAEK
+319 
-326 ATENT
+326 
-331 AESAETVAEQASHT
+331 
-345 EKTVKGKVVES
+345 S

-372 AAKAE
+372 TAKAQ

-401 KDVIKHVPDSSLSKA
+401 KDVIKHAPDSALSKA
-416 AQEARHLDADAL
+416 AQEAKHLDADAL
-428 RIIRRELV
+428 RVIRRELI
-436 QRGVPEDLLRKFDAE
+436 QRGVSEDLLRKFDAE

-497 GRLSTLEELQTKRTE
+497 SRLSTLEELQAKRTE

-525 TVQKAIR
+525 TVQKAIK

-542 REIQEAAEKQAAD
+542 REIQEAAEKQAAENPSG
-555 SAPENAPESATEPH
+555 SAPESTQ
-569 RNPDKGNAAPEN
+569 NPDKGNAAPEN
-581 PTEHGAQPEPKAGGS
+581 PTEHGAQPEPS
-596 GGGADEIRPDSS
+596 VGASADGIRPDSS
-608 GAGKQRSVPPEKQ
+608 GAGKQRGVPPEKQ
-621 AEFDAEMQRQ
+621 AEFNTEMQRQ

-640 VDLEFESDAGAE
+640 VDLEFESDAGTE

-668 INRQAEYST
+668 LDRQAEYST

-725 LSRHGEWRLNALD
+725 LQRHGEWRLNALD
-738 DALGK
+738 DALGQ

-763 NSQIRALRAAQ
+763 NSQIKALRAAQ

-814 DAMHVYIDSG
+814 NAMHVYIDSN

-877 GDDVLE
+877 GDDVLR

-893 DAESIGKRFI
+893 DAENLGKRFI

-942 VDRIMHK
+942 VDHIMHK

-965 FSKTIVHN
+965 FHKTIVHN
-973 GKAYSLADFVDNDIS
+973 GKAYSLADFVDTDIS

-1098 RELPSLFHAISKY
+1098 KNLPSLFHAISKY

-1155 AKTGQSIMHLN
+1155 AKAGQSIMHLN

-1176 NVTASAYEDALV
+1176 NVTASAYEDALI
-1188 AAAKGS
+1188 AAAKGN

-1219 KHSTAIN
+1219 KHGTAIN

-1251 KAGEAPAFIEHTSTG
+1251 KAGEAPAFIEHTATG

-1271 FMRYAMAG
+1271 FMRFAMAG
-1279 HQKILRKSAN
+1279 HQKILRKSYN

-1360 PLQKMNQFFRKVSNP
+1360 PLQKMNQLFRKVSNP
-1375 DSELQAYDFTDPT
+1375 DSELQVYDFTDAT
-1388 PLLGLTIISQVF
+1388 PLLGLTIINQGF
-1400 GAMKSWENDE
+1400 GVLKSMENDE

>member
-30 RDVVKANWQEQEVK
+30 KDVVKANWQEQAVK
-44 SVKDSNPYHRNS
+44 SVKDSNPNHRNS

-62 AAPLRETPSALVSFG
+62 DVPLRETPSALVSFG

-98 APDDKFK
+98 VPDDKFK
-105 VTDEAIQKYSQ
+105 VTDEAIEKYSH

-121 ADRIKILKNLRSQA
+121 ADRIKVLKNLRSQA
-135 EVDYKI
+135 EVDYKLK
-141 NRWSEKDFRE
+141 RWSEKDFRE
-151 GVAAENPVAAFA
+151 GVAAEHPFAAFA

-195 IAGAIG
+195 IAGALG

-251 EIVEDTVEH
+251 EIIEDTVEH

-287 ARADAIKGD
+287 ARADAIKGE

-310 AKVDAAIAQ
+310 AKVEAAIAQ

-331 AESAETVAEQASHT
+331 VESAETIAEQASHT
-345 EKTVKGKVVES
+345 EKTAKGKVVES

-372 AAKAE
+372 TAKAQ

-401 KDVIKHVPDSSLSKA
+401 KDVIKHVPDSALSKA
-416 AQEARHLDADAL
+416 AQEAKHLDADAL

-436 QRGVPEDLLRKFDAE
+436 QRGVSEDLLRKFDTE

-471 RLKRLGAEAAQ
+471 RLKRLGAEAVQ

-497 GRLSTLEELQTKRTE
+497 GRLNSLEELQAKRTE

-525 TVQKAIR
+525 TVQKAIK

-542 REIQEAAEKQAAD
+542 REIQEAAEKQAA
-555 SAPENAPESATEPH
+555 ENAPEKAPEGTQ
-569 RNPDKGNAAPEN
+569 NPDKGSTTHEN
-581 PTEHGAQPEPKAGGS
+581 PTTNGAQPEPKA
-596 GGGADEIRPDSS
+596 GGADEIRPDSS
-608 GAGKQRSVPPEKQ
+608 GAGKQRGVPPEKR
-621 AEFDAEMQRQ
+621 ADFDAEVQRE
-631 ADFADKHEH
+631 ADFADKYEH
-640 VDLEFESDAGAE
+640 VDFEFDTGNATE

-661 PNNEWAA
+661 PKGEWAA

-699 EYEKLNR
+699 DYEKLNR

-725 LSRHGEWRLNALD
+725 LQRHGEWRLNALD
-738 DALGK
+738 DALGQ

-814 DAMHVYIDSG
+814 NAMHVYIDSN

-861 RAMDEGLPEEV
+861 RAMDGGLPEEV

-883 RFPALASYGR
+883 RFPELASYGR

-922 DFIAE
+922 DFIAD
-927 VLLNSGVEGNKVDSI
+927 VLLNSGVEGNKIDSI

-965 FSKTIVHN
+965 FNKTLVHN
-973 GKAYSLADFVDNDIS
+973 GKAYTLADFVDTDIS

-1045 LGQSVGENTPEFLR
+1045 LGQSVGEATPEFLR
-1059 SASTA
+1059 SAGTV
-1064 ASAWILQNAGI
+1064 ASAWVLQNAGI

-1090 WRTAKGMV
+1090 WRVAKNAI

-1176 NVTASAYEDALV
+1176 NITASAYEDALI

-1194 KHQRAFLMK
+1194 KTQRAFLMK

-1211 QKILAEVK
+1211 NKILAEVK
-1219 KHSTAIN
+1219 KHGTAIN

-1251 KAGEAPAFIEHTSTG
+1251 KAGEAPAFLEHTSTG

-1271 FMRYAMAG
+1271 YMRYAMAG
-1279 HQKILRKSAN
+1279 HQKILRKSYN

-1337 GYFGIAVDSL
+1337 GYFGIAMDSL
-1347 VNSGQS
+1347 MNSGQS

-1375 DSELQAYDFTDPT
+1375 DSELQVYDYTDVT
-1388 PLLGLTIISQVF
+1388 PFIGLTVVNQGF
-1400 GAMKSWENDE
+1400 GFMKSLGNDE

>member
-9 PKPIKIA
+9 PAPIKIA
-16 DTKPKAQVAHAPKW
+16 DAKPKAQAAHTPKW
-30 RDVVKANWQEQEVK
+30 KDVVKANWQEQEVK
-44 SVKDSNPYHRNS
+44 SIKDSNPNPRNS

-77 AAMFGMGRDIK
+77 AAMFSMGRDIK
-88 EATDEALQDF
+88 EATEEALQDF

-105 VTDEAIQKYSQ
+105 VTDEDIKKYSTE
-116 QVNLD
+116 VNLD
-121 ADRIKILKNLRSQA
+121 ADRIKALKNLRSQA
-135 EVDYKI
+135 EVDYKLK
-141 NRWSEKDFRE
+141 RWSEKDFRE
-151 GVAAENPVAAFA
+151 GVAAEHPFASFA

-176 GKVAGLGAK
+176 GKLAGLGAK

-206 AGTYAALGEHSD
+206 AGTYAALGQHSD

-251 EIVEDTVEH
+251 EIIEDTVEY

-287 ARADAIKGD
+287 ARADAIKGE
-296 QSTASFYRKSQDEL
+296 QSTASFYRKSEEEL
-310 AKVDAAIAQ
+310 AKIDAAIAK
-319 KTKAAEK
+319 KTKAAET
-326 ATENT
+326 A
-331 AESAETVAEQASHT
+331 AESTETLAEQAPHT
-345 EKTVKGKVVES
+345 GKTVDAVQGKVVES

-372 AAKAE
+372 AAKAQ
-377 AVRIEMAEVKAA
+377 AVRIQMAEVKAA

-401 KDVIKHVPDSSLSKA
+401 KDVIKHVPDSALSKA
-416 AQEARHLDADAL
+416 AQEAKHLDADAL
-428 RIIRRELV
+428 RVIRRELV
-436 QRGVPEDLLRKFDAE
+436 QRGVPEDLLRKFDTE
-451 RLSYQKN
+451 RLLYQKN

-497 GRLSTLEELQTKRTE
+497 GRLSTLEELQAKRTE

-525 TVQKAIR
+525 TVKKAIQ

-542 REIQEAAEKQAAD
+542 REIQEAAEKQAAERQ
-555 SAPENAPESATEPH
+555 AAENAKNPAGNATDGH
-569 RNPDKGNAAPEN
+569 QNPDKGNTAPAN
-581 PTEHGAQPEPKAGGS
+581 PNGHVAQAEGV
-596 GGGADEIRPDSS
+596 ADDIRPDSG
-608 GAGKQRSVPPEKQ
+608 GAGKQRGVPPEKQ

-631 ADFADKHEH
+631 ADAADAHEH
-640 VDLEFESDAGAE
+640 ADLEFESDAGVE
-652 AVRMQSRPA
+652 TLRMQARPA

-699 EYEKLNR
+699 EYAKLNR

-738 DALGK
+738 DVLGQ

-763 NSQIRALRAAQ
+763 NSQVKALRAAQ

-796 EVDLPSL
+796 EVDLASL

-814 DAMHVYIDSG
+814 NAMHVYIDSG

-852 LQWSYANMR
+852 LQWSYTNMR

-883 RFPALASYGR
+883 RFPELASYGR

-973 GKAYSLADFVDNDIS
+973 GKAYSLTDFVDNDIS

-997 MAHRAGLMNYGMSV
+997 MAHRAGLMHYGMSV

-1037 LKNVRQQL
+1037 LKNVRAQL

-1194 KHQRAFLMK
+1194 KHQREFLMK

-1219 KHSTAIN
+1219 KHGTAIN

-1279 HQKILRKSAN
+1279 HQKILRKTAN

-1311 AAKNVTNGKDWD
+1311 AAKNVTNGKQWD

-1337 GYFGIAVDSL
+1337 GYFGIAIDSL

-1360 PLQKMNQFFRKVSNP
+1360 PLQKMNQLFRKVSNP
-1375 DSELQAYDFTDPT
+1375 DSELQAYDFTDAT
-1388 PLLGLTIISQVF
+1388 PLLGLTIINQGF
-1400 GAMKSWENDE
+1400 GVLKSMENAE

>member
-30 RDVVKANWQEQEVK
+30 KDVVKANWQEQEVK
-44 SVKDSNPYHRNS
+44 SVKDSNPNHRNS
-56 TNFVEE
+56 TNFIEE
-62 AAPLRETPSALVSFG
+62 YVPLRETPSALVSFG
-77 AAMFGMGRDIK
+77 AAMFSMGRDIK
-88 EATDEALQDF
+88 GATEEALQDF
-98 APDDKFK
+98 VPDDKFK
-105 VTDEAIQKYSQ
+105 VTDEAIEKYSH

-135 EVDYKI
+135 EVDYKLK
-141 NRWSEKDFRE
+141 RWSEKDFRE
-151 GVAAENPVAAFA
+151 GVAAEHPFAAFA
-163 GSFADVDAVFAGA
+163 GSFADTDAVFAGV

-251 EIVEDTVEH
+251 EIIEDTVEH

-287 ARADAIKGD
+287 ARADAIKGE

-310 AKVDAAIAQ
+310 AKVEAAITQ
-319 KTKAAEK
+319 KTKQ
-326 ATENT
+326 
-331 AESAETVAEQASHT
+331 AETLTDQASHT
-345 EKTVKGKVVES
+345 GKAAQGKVVES

-372 AAKAE
+372 AAKAQ

-401 KDVIKHVPDSSLSKA
+401 KDVIKHVPDSTLSKA
-416 AQEARHLDADAL
+416 AQEAKHLDADAL

-497 GRLSTLEELQTKRTE
+497 SRLSTLEELQAKRTE

-525 TVQKAIR
+525 TVQKAIK

-542 REIQEAAEKQAAD
+542 REIQEAAEKQAA
-555 SAPENAPESATEPH
+555 ENAPEKAPEGTQ
-569 RNPDKGNAAPEN
+569 NPDKGNAAPEN
-581 PTEHGAQPEPKAGGS
+581 PTERGAQPEPKA
-596 GGGADEIRPDSS
+596 GGADEIRPDSS
-608 GAGKQRSVPPEKQ
+608 GAGKQRGVPPEKQ

-640 VDLEFESDAGAE
+640 VDLEFESDAGTE
-652 AVRMQSRPA
+652 ALRMQSRPA

-725 LSRHGEWRLNALD
+725 LQRHGEWRLNALD
-738 DALGK
+738 DALGQ

-763 NSQIRALRAAQ
+763 NSQIKALRAAQ

-796 EVDLPSL
+796 EVDLHSL

-814 DAMHVYIDSG
+814 NAMHVYIDSG

-877 GDDVLE
+877 GEDVLE

-903 QTQKTSMQATE
+903 QTQKASMQATE

-949 QTQQGHKN
+949 QTQQGPKN

-965 FSKTIVHN
+965 FHKTIVHN
-973 GKAYSLADFVDNDIS
+973 GKAYSLADFVDADIS

-1059 SASTA
+1059 SASTV

-1075 AAIADTSTAIQRLGF
+1075 ASIADIITALQRLGF
-1090 WRTAKGMV
+1090 WRIAKGMV

-1155 AKTGQSIMHLN
+1155 DKTGQSIMHLN

-1188 AAAKGS
+1188 AAAKGN

-1219 KHSTAIN
+1219 KHGTAIN

-1271 FMRYAMAG
+1271 FMRFVMAG
-1279 HQKILRKSAN
+1279 HQKILRKTYN
-1289 QDGLGGVATL
+1289 QDGLSGVAAL

-1337 GYFGIAVDSL
+1337 GYFGIAIDSL
-1347 VNSGQS
+1347 ANSGQS

-1360 PLQKMNQFFRKVSNP
+1360 PLQKMNQLFRKVSNP
-1375 DSELQAYDFTDPT
+1375 DSELQAYDFTDAT
-1388 PLLGLTIISQVF
+1388 PLLGLTIINQGF
-1400 GAMKSWENDE
+1400 GVLKSMENDE

>member
-1 MDNKTTWT
+1 MYNKTTWT

-30 RDVVKANWQEQEVK
+30 KDVVKANWQEQEVK
-44 SVKDSNPYHRNS
+44 SVKASNPNHRNS

-62 AAPLRETPSALVSFG
+62 DVLLRETPSALVSFG
-77 AAMFGMGRDIK
+77 ASMFSIGRDIK
-88 EATDEALQDF
+88 EATEEALQDF

-105 VTDEAIQKYSQ
+105 VTDEDIEKYSM

-121 ADRIKILKNLRSQA
+121 SDRVKVLKNLRSQA
-135 EVDYKI
+135 EVDYKLK
-141 NRWSEKDFRE
+141 RWSEKDFHE
-151 GVAAENPVAAFA
+151 GVAAEHPFAAFA
-163 GSFADVDAVFAGA
+163 GSFVDVDAVFAGA
-176 GKVAGLGAK
+176 GKIAGLGAK

-195 IAGAIG
+195 IAGALG

-218 ESTTQK
+218 ESTAQK
-224 VVNTLLVGGMGGAFA
+224 VVNTLLVGGLGGAFA
-239 GASKARVIKANG
+239 GASKARVVKANG
-251 EIVEDTVEH
+251 EIIEDTVEH

-272 VIAADRRAAARAEAK
+272 LIAADRRAATRAEAQ

-310 AKVDAAIAQ
+310 AKVEAAIAQ
-319 KTKAAEK
+319 KTKVAGS
-326 ATENT
+326 TET
-331 AESAETVAEQASHT
+331 FAEQASHT
-345 EKTVKGKVVES
+345 EKAAEKATGKVVES
-356 SAESSAKALKE
+356 SAESSAKALE
-367 NAGIK
+367 SNAGIK
-372 AAKAE
+372 AAKAQ
-377 AVRIEMAEVKAA
+377 AMRIEMAEVKAA

-401 KDVIKHVPDSSLSKA
+401 KDVVKHVPDSTLSKA
-416 AQEARHLDADAL
+416 AQEGKHLDAEAL

-436 QRGVPEDLLRKFDAE
+436 QSGVPEDLLRKFDAE

-458 LGQLNKAIYKAEQ
+458 IGHLNKAIYKAEQ
-471 RLKRLGAEAAQ
+471 RLKRLGTEAAQ

-489 RALEESEL
+489 QALEESKL
-497 GRLSTLEELQTKRTE
+497 GRLNSLEELQAKRTE

-542 REIQEAAEKQAAD
+542 RKIQEAT
-555 SAPENAPESATEPH
+555 ENAPEGTPEG
-569 RNPDKGNAAPEN
+569 RQNPDKGNAAPEN
-581 PTEHGAQPEPKAGGS
+581 PTIRPAQPEPSVGDS
-596 GGGADEIRPDSS
+596 ADNIRPDSS
-608 GAGKQRSVPPEKQ
+608 GAGKQRGVPPEKQ
-621 AEFDAEMQRQ
+621 AEFDAEVQRK
-631 ADFADKHEH
+631 ADAADAHEH
-640 VDLEFESDAGAE
+640 ADLEFETDDAVE

-661 PNNEWAA
+661 PDNEWAA

-699 EYEKLNR
+699 DYEKLNR

-738 DALGK
+738 DALGQ

-763 NSQIRALRAAQ
+763 NSQIKALRAAQ

-796 EVDLPSL
+796 EVDLPNL

-814 DAMHVYIDSG
+814 NAMHVYIDSN

-883 RFPALASYGR
+883 RFPELASYGR

-927 VLLNSGVEGNKVDSI
+927 VLLNSGVKGNKVDSI

-973 GKAYSLADFVDNDIS
+973 GKAYSLADFVDSDIS

-997 MAHRAGLMNYGMSV
+997 MAHRAGLMHYGMSV
-1011 QDLDNLFVK
+1011 QDVDSLFVK

-1059 SASTA
+1059 SANTA

-1098 RELPSLFHAISKY
+1098 KNLPSLFHAISKY

-1155 AKTGQSIMHLN
+1155 AKVGQSIMHLN
-1166 TSEAIRRFLV
+1166 ASEAIRRFLV
-1176 NVTASAYEDALV
+1176 NATASAYEDALI

-1194 KHQRAFLMK
+1194 KRQREFLMK
-1203 VGATEADM
+1203 VGATEKDM

-1219 KHSTAIN
+1219 KHGTAIN

-1271 FMRYAMAG
+1271 FMRFAMAG
-1279 HQKILRKSAN
+1279 HQKILRKSYN
-1289 QDGLGGVATL
+1289 QDGLSGVAAL

-1311 AAKNVTNGKDWD
+1311 AAKNVTNGKPWD

-1360 PLQKMNQFFRKVSNP
+1360 PLQKMNQLFRKVSNP
-1375 DSELQAYDFTDPT
+1375 DSELQAYDFTDAT
-1388 PLLGLTIISQVF
+1388 PLLGLTIINQGF
-1400 GAMKSWENDE
+1400 GVLKSLENDE

>member
-30 RDVVKANWQEQEVK
+30 KDVVKANWQEQEVK
-44 SVKDSNPYHRNS
+44 SVKDSNPNHRNS
-56 TNFVEE
+56 TDFVEE
-62 AAPLRETPSALVSFG
+62 AAPLRETPSAFVSLQAAAFG
-77 AAMFGMGRDIK
+77 IGRDIK

-98 APDDKFK
+98 VPDDKFK
-105 VTDEAIQKYSQ
+105 VTDEAIEKYSH

-121 ADRIKILKNLRSQA
+121 ADRIKVLKNLRSQA
-135 EVDYKI
+135 EVDYKLK
-141 NRWSEKDFRE
+141 RWSEKDFRE
-151 GVAAENPVAAFA
+151 GVAAEHPFAAFA

-251 EIVEDTVEH
+251 EIIEDTVEH

-287 ARADAIKGD
+287 ARADAIKGE

-310 AKVDAAIAQ
+310 AKVEAAIAQ

-331 AESAETVAEQASHT
+331 A
-345 EKTVKGKVVES
+345 KGKVVES

-372 AAKAE
+372 AAKAQ

-401 KDVIKHVPDSSLSKA
+401 KDVIKHVPDSTLSKA
-416 AQEARHLDADAL
+416 AQEAKHLDADAL

-436 QRGVPEDLLRKFDAE
+436 QRGVSEDLLRKFDAE
-451 RLSYQKN
+451 RLLYQKN

-471 RLKRLGAEAAQ
+471 RLKRLGTEAAQ

-497 GRLSTLEELQTKRTE
+497 SRLSTLEELQAKRTE

-525 TVQKAIR
+525 TVQKAIK

-542 REIQEAAEKQAAD
+542 REIQEAAEKQAA
-555 SAPENAPESATEPH
+555 ENAPEKAPKGTQ
-569 RNPDKGNAAPEN
+569 NPDKGNAAPEN
-581 PTEHGAQPEPKAGGS
+581 PTERGAQPEPKA
-596 GGGADEIRPDSS
+596 GGADEIRPDSS
-608 GAGKQRSVPPEKQ
+608 GAGKQRGVPPEKQ

-640 VDLEFESDAGAE
+640 VDLEFESDAGTE
-652 AVRMQSRPA
+652 ALRMQSRPA

-725 LSRHGEWRLNALD
+725 LQRHGEWRLNALD
-738 DALGK
+738 DALGQ

-763 NSQIRALRAAQ
+763 NSQIKALRAAQ

-796 EVDLPSL
+796 EVDLSSL

-814 DAMHVYIDSG
+814 NAMHVYIDSG

-877 GDDVLE
+877 GEDVLE

-965 FSKTIVHN
+965 FHKTIVHN
-973 GKAYSLADFVDNDIS
+973 GKAYSLADFVDTDIS

-1020 IQDTAPAGHSTA
+1020 IQDTAPTGHSTA

-1075 AAIADTSTAIQRLGF
+1075 AAIADTITAIQRLGF

-1155 AKTGQSIMHLN
+1155 AKAGQSIMHLN

-1188 AAAKGS
+1188 AAAKGN

-1219 KHSTAIN
+1219 KHGTAIN

-1311 AAKNVTNGKDWD
+1311 AAKNVTNGKPWD

-1388 PLLGLTIISQVF
+1388 PLLGLTIINQVF
-1400 GAMKSWENDE
+1400 GAMKSMRNDE

>member
-30 RDVVKANWQEQEVK
+30 KDVVKANWQEQEVK
-44 SVKDSNPYHRNS
+44 SVKDSNPNHRNS
-56 TNFVEE
+56 TDFVEE
-62 AAPLRETPSALVSFG
+62 YVSLRETPSALVSFG
-77 AAMFGMGRDIK
+77 AAMFSMGRDIK
-88 EATDEALQDF
+88 EAADEALQDF
-98 APDDKFK
+98 VPDDKFK
-105 VTDEAIQKYSQ
+105 VTDEAIEKYSH

-121 ADRIKILKNLRSQA
+121 ADRIKVLKNLRSQA
-135 EVDYKI
+135 EVDYKLK
-141 NRWSEKDFRE
+141 RWSEKDFRE
-151 GVAAENPVAAFA
+151 GVAAEHPFAAFA
-163 GSFADVDAVFAGA
+163 GNFADVDAVFAGA

-251 EIVEDTVEH
+251 EIIEDTVEH

-287 ARADAIKGD
+287 ARADAIKGE

-310 AKVDAAIAQ
+310 AKVEAAIAQ

-345 EKTVKGKVVES
+345 EKTAKGKVVES

-372 AAKAE
+372 AAKAQ

-401 KDVIKHVPDSSLSKA
+401 KDVIKHVPDSTLSKA
-416 AQEARHLDADAL
+416 AQEAKHLDADAL

-497 GRLSTLEELQTKRTE
+497 SRLSTLEELQAKRTE

-542 REIQEAAEKQAAD
+542 REIQEAAEKQVA
-555 SAPENAPESATEPH
+555 ENAPEKAPEGTQ
-569 RNPDKGNAAPEN
+569 NPDQGSTTHEN

-596 GGGADEIRPDSS
+596 AEEIRPDSS
-608 GAGKQRSVPPEKQ
+608 GAGKQRGVPPEKQ

-631 ADFADKHEH
+631 ADAADAHEH
-640 VDLEFESDAGAE
+640 VDLEFESDAGTE
-652 AVRMQSRPA
+652 ALRMQSRPA

-725 LSRHGEWRLNALD
+725 LQRHGEWRLNALD
-738 DALGK
+738 DALGQ

-814 DAMHVYIDSG
+814 NAMHVYIDSN

-877 GDDVLE
+877 GEDVLE

-965 FSKTIVHN
+965 FHKTIVHN
-973 GKAYSLADFVDNDIS
+973 GKAYTLADFVDTDIS

-997 MAHRAGLMNYGMSV
+997 MAHRAGLMNYGMTV

-1155 AKTGQSIMHLN
+1155 AKAGQSIMHLN

-1176 NVTASAYEDALV
+1176 NITASAYEDALI

-1194 KHQRAFLMK
+1194 KTQRAFLMK

-1211 QKILAEVK
+1211 NKILAEVK
-1219 KHSTAIN
+1219 KHGAAIN

-1251 KAGEAPAFIEHTSTG
+1251 KAGEAPAFLEHTSTG

-1271 FMRYAMAG
+1271 YMRYAMAG
-1279 HQKILRKSAN
+1279 HQKILRKSMN

-1311 AAKNVTNGKDWD
+1311 AAKNVTNGKPWD

-1337 GYFGIAVDSL
+1337 GYFGIAIDSL

-1388 PLLGLTIISQVF
+1388 PLLGLTIINQVF
-1400 GAMKSWENDE
+1400 GAMKSMRNDE

>member
-30 RDVVKANWQEQEVK
+30 KDVVKANWQEQEVK
-44 SVKDSNPYHRNS
+44 SVKDSNPNHRNS

-62 AAPLRETPSALVSFG
+62 DVPLRETPSALVSFG
-77 AAMFGMGRDIK
+77 AAMFSMGRDIK

-98 APDDKFK
+98 VPDDKFK
-105 VTDEAIQKYSQ
+105 VTDEAIEKYSH

-121 ADRIKILKNLRSQA
+121 ADRIKVLKNLRSQA
-135 EVDYKI
+135 EVDYKLK
-141 NRWSEKDFRE
+141 RWSEKDFRE
-151 GVAAENPVAAFA
+151 GVAAEHPFAAFA
-163 GSFADVDAVFAGA
+163 GSFTDVDAVFAGA

-206 AGTYAALGEHSD
+206 AGTYTALGEHSD

-251 EIVEDTVEH
+251 EIIEDTVEH

-287 ARADAIKGD
+287 ARADAIKGE

-310 AKVDAAIAQ
+310 AKVEAAIAQ

-326 ATENT
+326 ATEDT

-372 AAKAE
+372 TAKAQ

-401 KDVIKHVPDSSLSKA
+401 KDVIKHVPDSALSKA
-416 AQEARHLDADAL
+416 AQEAKHLDADAL

-436 QRGVPEDLLRKFDAE
+436 QRGVSEDLLRKFDAE

-471 RLKRLGAEAAQ
+471 RLERLGAEAAQ
-482 QKADDAA
+482 QKADDVA

-497 GRLSTLEELQTKRTE
+497 SRLSTLEELQAKRTE

-525 TVQKAIR
+525 TVQKAIK
-532 EAELRKAQAE
+532 EAELRRAQAE
-542 REIQEAAEKQAAD
+542 REIQEAAEKQAAENPSG
-555 SAPENAPESATEPH
+555 SAPEGTQ
-569 RNPDKGNAAPEN
+569 NPDKGNAAPEN
-581 PTEHGAQPEPKAGGS
+581 PTEHRAQPEPKAGGS
-596 GGGADEIRPDSS
+596 GGADEIRPDSS
-608 GAGKQRSVPPEKQ
+608 GAGKQRGVPPEKQ

-631 ADFADKHEH
+631 ADAAEAHEH
-640 VDLEFESDAGAE
+640 VDLEFESDAGTE
-652 AVRMQSRPA
+652 ALRMQSRPA

-725 LSRHGEWRLNALD
+725 LQRHGEWRLNALD
-738 DALGK
+738 DALGQ

-763 NSQIRALRAAQ
+763 NTQIKALRAAQ

-814 DAMHVYIDSG
+814 NAMHVYIDSN

-965 FSKTIVHN
+965 FHKTIVHN
-973 GKAYSLADFVDNDIS
+973 GKAYSLADFVDTDIS

-997 MAHRAGLMNYGMSV
+997 MAHRVGLMNYGMSV

-1098 RELPSLFHAISKY
+1098 KNLPSLFHAISKY

-1155 AKTGQSIMHLN
+1155 AKAGQSIMHLN

-1176 NVTASAYEDALV
+1176 NVTASAYEDALI
-1188 AAAKGS
+1188 AAAKGN

-1219 KHSTAIN
+1219 KHGTTIN

-1251 KAGEAPAFIEHTSTG
+1251 KAGEAPAFIEHTATG

-1271 FMRYAMAG
+1271 FMRFAMAG
-1279 HQKILRKSAN
+1279 HQKILRKSYN

-1360 PLQKMNQFFRKVSNP
+1360 PLQKMNQLFRKVSNP
-1375 DSELQAYDFTDPT
+1375 DSELQAYDFTDAT
-1388 PLLGLTIISQVF
+1388 PLLGLTIINQGF
-1400 GAMKSWENDE
+1400 GVLKSMENDE

>member
-30 RDVVKANWQEQEVK
+30 KDVVKANWQEQEVK
-44 SVKDSNPYHRNS
+44 SVKDSNPNHRNS

-62 AAPLRETPSALVSFG
+62 DVPLRETPSALVSYG
-77 AAMFGMGRDIK
+77 AAMFSMGRDIK

-98 APDDKFK
+98 VPDDKFK
-105 VTDEAIQKYSQ
+105 VTDEAIEKYSH

-121 ADRIKILKNLRSQA
+121 ADRIKVLKNLRSQA
-135 EVDYKI
+135 EVDYKLK
-141 NRWSEKDFRE
+141 RWSEKDFRE
-151 GVAAENPVAAFA
+151 GVAAEHPFAAFA

-251 EIVEDTVEH
+251 EIIEDTVEH

-272 VIAADRRAAARAEAK
+272 VVAADRRAAARAEAK
-287 ARADAIKGD
+287 ARADAIKGE

-310 AKVDAAIAQ
+310 AKVEAAIAQ

-345 EKTVKGKVVES
+345 DKAVKGKVVES

-372 AAKAE
+372 AAKAQ
-377 AVRIEMAEVKAA
+377 AVRIEMAEVKVA

-401 KDVIKHVPDSSLSKA
+401 KDVIKHVPDSALSKA
-416 AQEARHLDADAL
+416 AQEAKHLDADAL
-428 RIIRRELV
+428 RVIRRELI

-497 GRLSTLEELQTKRTE
+497 SRLSTLEELQAKRTE

-525 TVQKAIR
+525 TVQKAIK

-542 REIQEAAEKQAAD
+542 REIQEAAEKQAA
-555 SAPENAPESATEPH
+555 ENAPEDTQ
-569 RNPDKGNAAPEN
+569 NPDKGNTSPEN
-581 PTEHGAQPEPKAGGS
+581 PTGQPAQAGGS
-596 GGGADEIRPDSS
+596 GGGSEGIHPDSS
-608 GAGKQRSVPPEKQ
+608 GAGKQRGVPPEKR
-621 AEFDAEMQRQ
+621 ADFDAEVQRE

-640 VDLEFESDAGAE
+640 VDLEFESDAGTE
-652 AVRMQSRPA
+652 ALRMQSRPA

-725 LSRHGEWRLNALD
+725 LQRHGEWRLNALD
-738 DALGK
+738 DALGQ

-763 NSQIRALRAAQ
+763 NSQIKALRAAQ

-814 DAMHVYIDSG
+814 NAMHVYIDSN

-872 LAKFI
+872 LAKFM

-922 DFIAE
+922 DFIAD
-927 VLLNSGVEGNKVDSI
+927 VLLNSGVEGNKIDSI
-942 VDRIMHK
+942 VDHIMHK

-965 FSKTIVHN
+965 FNKTLVHN
-973 GKAYSLADFVDNDIS
+973 GKAYTLADFVDADIS

-997 MAHRAGLMNYGMSV
+997 MAHRAGLMNYGMTV

-1020 IQDTAPAGHSTA
+1020 IQDTAPAGHSTV

-1045 LGQSVGENTPEFLR
+1045 LGQSVGEATPEFLR
-1059 SASTA
+1059 SAGTV
-1064 ASAWILQNAGI
+1064 ASAWVLQNAGI

-1090 WRTAKGMV
+1090 WRVAKNAI

-1176 NVTASAYEDALV
+1176 NITASAYEDALI

-1194 KHQRAFLMK
+1194 KTQRAFLMK

-1211 QKILAEVK
+1211 NKILAEVK
-1219 KHSTAIN
+1219 KHGAAIN

-1251 KAGEAPAFIEHTSTG
+1251 KAGEAPAFLEHTSTG

-1271 FMRYAMAG
+1271 YMRYAMAG
-1279 HQKILRKSAN
+1279 HQKILRKSYN

-1337 GYFGIAVDSL
+1337 GYFGIAMDSL
-1347 VNSGQS
+1347 MNSGQS

-1375 DSELQAYDFTDPT
+1375 DSELQVYDYTDVT
-1388 PLLGLTIISQVF
+1388 PFIGLTIVNQGF
-1400 GAMKSWENDE
+1400 GFMKSLGNDE

>member
-1 MDNKTTWT
+1 MYNKTTWT

-30 RDVVKANWQEQEVK
+30 KDVVKANWQEQEVK
-44 SVKDSNPYHRNS
+44 SVKDSNPNHRNS

-62 AAPLRETPSALVSFG
+62 YVPLRETPSALVSFG
-77 AAMFGMGRDIK
+77 AAMFSMGRDIK
-88 EATDEALQDF
+88 EATAEAFQDF
-98 APDDKFK
+98 VPDDKFK
-105 VTDEAIQKYSQ
+105 VTDEAIEKYSH

-121 ADRIKILKNLRSQA
+121 ADRIKVLKNLRSQA
-135 EVDYKI
+135 EVDYKLK
-141 NRWSEKDFRE
+141 RWSEKDFRE
-151 GVAAENPVAAFA
+151 GVAAEHPFAAFA
-163 GSFADVDAVFAGA
+163 GNFADVDAVFAGA

-206 AGTYAALGEHSD
+206 AGTYATLGEHSD

-251 EIVEDTVEH
+251 EIIEDTVEH

-272 VIAADRRAAARAEAK
+272 GIAADRRAAARAEAK
-287 ARADAIKGD
+287 ARADAIKGE

-310 AKVDAAIAQ
+310 AKVEAAIAQ
-319 KTKAAEK
+319 KTKQ
-326 ATENT
+326 
-331 AESAETVAEQASHT
+331 AETLTDQASHT
-345 EKTVKGKVVES
+345 DKAVQGKVVES

-372 AAKAE
+372 AAKAQ

-401 KDVIKHVPDSSLSKA
+401 KDVIKHVPDSTLSKA
-416 AQEARHLDADAL
+416 AQEAKHLDADAL

-497 GRLSTLEELQTKRTE
+497 SRLSTLEELQAKRTE

-525 TVQKAIR
+525 TVQKAIK

-542 REIQEAAEKQAAD
+542 REIQEAAEKQAA
-555 SAPENAPESATEPH
+555 ENAPEKAPEGTQ
-569 RNPDKGNAAPEN
+569 NPDKGNAAPEN
-581 PTEHGAQPEPKAGGS
+581 PTERGAQPEPKA
-596 GGGADEIRPDSS
+596 GGADEIRPDSS
-608 GAGKQRSVPPEKQ
+608 GAGKQRGVPPEKQ

-640 VDLEFESDAGAE
+640 VDLEFESDAGTE
-652 AVRMQSRPA
+652 ALRMQSRPA

-725 LSRHGEWRLNALD
+725 LQRHGEWRLNALD
-738 DALGK
+738 DALGQ

-763 NSQIRALRAAQ
+763 NSQIKALRAAQ

-814 DAMHVYIDSG
+814 NAMHVYIDSG

-877 GDDVLE
+877 GEDVLE

-965 FSKTIVHN
+965 FHKTIVHN
-973 GKAYSLADFVDNDIS
+973 GKAYSLADFVDADIS

-1059 SASTA
+1059 SASTV
-1064 ASAWILQNAGI
+1064 ASAWILQTAGI
-1075 AAIADTSTAIQRLGF
+1075 AAIADIITAIQRLGF

-1123 VGTSTAHERIRYF
+1123 VGASTAHERIRYF

-1155 AKTGQSIMHLN
+1155 AKAGQSIMHLN

-1188 AAAKGS
+1188 AAAKGN

-1219 KHSTAIN
+1219 KHGTAIN

-1271 FMRYAMAG
+1271 FMRFAMAG
-1279 HQKILRKSAN
+1279 HQKILRKSYN

-1323 DNIYAGSIQQAPAL
+1323 DNIYVGSIQQAPAL
-1337 GYFGIAVDSL
+1337 GYFGIAIDSL
-1347 VNSGQS
+1347 ANSGQS

-1360 PLQKMNQFFRKVSNP
+1360 PLQKMNQLFRKVSNP
-1375 DSELQAYDFTDPT
+1375 DSELQVYDFTDAT
-1388 PLLGLTIISQVF
+1388 PLLGLTIINQGF
-1400 GAMKSWENDE
+1400 GVLKSMENDE

>member
-9 PKPIKIA
+9 PKPIRIA
-16 DTKPKAQVAHAPKW
+16 DTKPKAQVARAPKW
-30 RDVVKANWQEQEVK
+30 KDVVKANWQEQPVK
-44 SVKDSNPYHRNS
+44 SVKDSNPNHRNS
-56 TNFVEE
+56 TDFVEE
-62 AAPLRETPSALVSFG
+62 AAPLREVPSALVSFG
-77 AAMFGMGRDIK
+77 AGMFSMGRDIQA
-88 EATDEALQDF
+88 ATEEALQDF
-98 APDDKFK
+98 APDDKFGG
-105 VTDEAIQKYSQ
+105 VTDEDIKRYSQ
-116 QVNLD
+116 EVNLD
-121 ADRIKILKNLRSQA
+121 ADRIKVLKNLKSQA
-135 EVDYKI
+135 EVDYKLK
-141 NRWSEKDFRE
+141 RWSEKDFRE
-151 GVAAENPVAAFA
+151 GVAAENPVAGFA

-201 GAASV
+201 GASAV

-218 ESTTQK
+218 ASAAEK
-224 VVNTLLVGGMGGAFA
+224 VANTLLVGGLGGMFA
-239 GASKARVIKANG
+239 GVSKARIVKASG
-251 EIVEDTVEH
+251 EAIEDTVEH
-260 VTKPKPKTQAEE
+260 VTKQKVKSQVEE

-287 ARADAIKGD
+287 ARADAIKGE
-296 QSTASFYRKSQDEL
+296 QSTASFYRKSEEEL
-310 AKVDAAIAQ
+310 AKVDAAIAK
-319 KTKAAEK
+319 KTKAADAVED
-326 ATENT
+326 T
-331 AESAETVAEQASHT
+331 AASVEQASHT
-345 EKTVKGKVVES
+345 DKAVKGRVVES

-372 AAKAE
+372 AAKAQ
-377 AVRIEMAEVKAA
+377 AVRIELAEIKEAA
-389 AQKTSA
+389 VKTSS

-401 KDVIKHVPDSSLSKA
+401 KDVIKFVPDSALAKA
-416 AQEARHLDADAL
+416 AQEGRHLDADTL

-436 QRGVPEDLLRKFDAE
+436 QSGIPEDLLRKFDAE
-451 RLSYQKN
+451 RLSYQKD
-458 LGQLNKAIYKAEQ
+458 LGQLNKGIYKAQQ

-482 QKADDAA
+482 QKADDATQ
-489 RALEESEL
+489 ALEESEL
-497 GRLSTLEELQTKRTE
+497 SRLSTLEELQAKRTE

-532 EAELRKAQAE
+532 EAELRRAQAE
-542 REIQEAAEKQAAD
+542 REIQEAAE
-555 SAPENAPESATEPH
+555 NAPEGTP
-569 RNPDKGNAAPEN
+569 NPDKGNPSPEN
-581 PTEHGAQPEPKAGGS
+581 PTGQPAQAGGS
-596 GGGADEIRPDSS
+596 GGGSEGIRPDSS
-608 GAGKQRSVPPEKQ
+608 GAGKQRSVPPEKR
-621 AEFDAEMQRQ
+621 ADFDAEVQRE

-640 VDLEFESDAGAE
+640 VDFEFDTGDATE

-661 PNNEWAA
+661 PKGEWAA

-690 YFGKNLPAE
+690 YYGKNLPTE

-763 NSQIRALRAAQ
+763 NAQIKALRAAQ

-803 IDELAPNKGIA
+803 IDELAPNEGIA
-814 DAMHVYIDSG
+814 NTMHVYIDSG
-824 FAKFWEQQLKRTGL
+824 FAKFWEQHLKRTGL

-852 LQWSYANMR
+852 LQWSYASMR
-861 RAMDEGLPEEV
+861 HAMDNGLPEEV

-903 QTQKTSMQATE
+903 QTQKTSIQATE

-922 DFIAE
+922 DFIAD

-965 FSKTIVHN
+965 FNKTLVHD
-973 GKAYSLADFVDNDIS
+973 GKAYTLADFVDTDIS

-1020 IQDTAPAGHSTA
+1020 IQDTVPAGHSTA

-1045 LGQSVGENTPEFLR
+1045 LGQSVGEATPEFLR
-1059 SASTA
+1059 SAGTV
-1064 ASAWILQNAGI
+1064 ASAWVLQNAGI

-1090 WRTAKGMV
+1090 WRTAKNMV

-1176 NVTASAYEDALV
+1176 NVTASAYEDALI

-1194 KHQRAFLMK
+1194 KSERAFLMK

-1219 KHSTAIN
+1219 KHGAAIN

-1251 KAGEAPAFIEHTSTG
+1251 KAGEAPAFLEHTSTG

-1271 FMRYAMAG
+1271 YMRYAMAG

-1311 AAKNVTNGKDWD
+1311 AAKNVTNGKQWD

-1337 GYFGIAVDSL
+1337 GYFGIAMDSL
-1347 VNSGQS
+1347 INSGQS

-1360 PLQKMNQFFRKVSNP
+1360 PLQKMNQLFRKVSNP
-1375 DSELQAYDFTDPT
+1375 DSELQVYDFTDAS
-1388 PLLGLTIISQVF
+1388 PLLGLTIINQGF
-1400 GAMKSWENDE
+1400 GVLKSLENDE

>member
-9 PKPIKIA
+9 PKPIRIA
-16 DTKPKAQVAHAPKW
+16 DTKSKAQVARAPKW
-30 RDVVKANWQEQEVK
+30 KDVVKANWQEQPVK
-44 SVKDSNPYHRNS
+44 SVKDSNPNHRNS
-56 TNFVEE
+56 TDFVEE
-62 AAPLRETPSALVSFG
+62 AAPLREVPSALVSFG
-77 AAMFGMGRDIK
+77 AGMFSMGRDIQA
-88 EATDEALQDF
+88 ATEEALQDF
-98 APDDKFK
+98 APDDKFGG
-105 VTDEAIQKYSQ
+105 VTDEDIKRYSQ
-116 QVNLD
+116 EVNLD
-121 ADRIKILKNLRSQA
+121 ADRIKVLKNLKSQA
-135 EVDYKI
+135 EVDYKLK
-141 NRWSEKDFRE
+141 RWSEKDFRE
-151 GVAAENPVAAFA
+151 GVAAENPVAGFA

-201 GAASV
+201 GASAV

-218 ESTTQK
+218 ASAAEK
-224 VVNTLLVGGMGGAFA
+224 VANTLLVGGLGGMFA
-239 GASKARVIKANG
+239 GVSKARIVKASG
-251 EIVEDTVEH
+251 EAIEDTVEH
-260 VTKPKPKTQAEE
+260 VTKQKVKSQVEE
-272 VIAADRRAAARAEAK
+272 VIAADRRASARAEAK
-287 ARADAIKGD
+287 ARADAIKGE
-296 QSTASFYRKSQDEL
+296 QSTASFYRKSEEEL
-310 AKVDAAIAQ
+310 AKVDAAIAK
-319 KTKAAEK
+319 KTKAADAVED
-326 ATENT
+326 T
-331 AESAETVAEQASHT
+331 AASVEQASHT
-345 EKTVKGKVVES
+345 DKAVKGRVVES

-372 AAKAE
+372 AAKAQ
-377 AVRIEMAEVKAA
+377 AVRIELAEIKEAA
-389 AQKTSA
+389 VKTSS

-401 KDVIKHVPDSSLSKA
+401 KDVIKFVPDSALAKA
-416 AQEARHLDADAL
+416 AQEGRHLDADAL

-436 QRGVPEDLLRKFDAE
+436 QSGIPEDLLRKFDAE
-451 RLSYQKN
+451 RLSYQKD
-458 LGQLNKAIYKAEQ
+458 LGQLNKGIYKAQQ

-497 GRLSTLEELQTKRTE
+497 SRLSTLEELQAKRTE

-525 TVQKAIR
+525 TVKKAIQ

-542 REIQEAAEKQAAD
+542 REIQEAAENAA
-555 SAPENAPESATEPH
+555 ENAPEGTP
-569 RNPDKGNAAPEN
+569 NPDKGNPSPEN
-581 PTEHGAQPEPKAGGS
+581 PTGQPAQAGGS
-596 GGGADEIRPDSS
+596 GGGSEGIRPDSS
-608 GAGKQRSVPPEKQ
+608 GAGKQRSVPPEKR
-621 AEFDAEMQRQ
+621 ADFDAEVQRQ

-640 VDLEFESDAGAE
+640 VDLEFESDAGTE

-661 PNNEWAA
+661 PKGEWAA

-690 YFGKNLPAE
+690 YYGKNLPTE

-763 NSQIRALRAAQ
+763 NAQIKALRAAQ

-796 EVDLPSL
+796 EVDLASL

-814 DAMHVYIDSG
+814 NAMHVYIDSG
-824 FAKFWEQQLKRTGL
+824 FAKFWEQHLKRTGL

-852 LQWSYANMR
+852 LQWSYASMR
-861 RAMDEGLPEEV
+861 HAMDNGLPEEV

-877 GDDVLE
+877 GDNVLE

-903 QTQKTSMQATE
+903 KTQKTSMQATE

-922 DFIAE
+922 DFIAD

-965 FSKTIVHN
+965 FNKTFVHD
-973 GKAYSLADFVDNDIS
+973 GKAYTLADFVDTDIS

-1020 IQDTAPAGHSTA
+1020 IQDTVPAGHSTA

-1045 LGQSVGENTPEFLR
+1045 LGQSVGEATPEFLR
-1059 SASTA
+1059 SAGTV
-1064 ASAWILQNAGI
+1064 ASAWVLQNAGI

-1090 WRTAKGMV
+1090 WRTAKNMV

-1176 NVTASAYEDALV
+1176 NVTASAYEDALI

-1194 KHQRAFLMK
+1194 KSERAFLMK

-1219 KHSTAIN
+1219 KHGAAIN

-1251 KAGEAPAFIEHTSTG
+1251 KAGEAPAFLEHTSTG

-1271 FMRYAMAG
+1271 YMRYAMAG

-1311 AAKNVTNGKDWD
+1311 AAKNVTNGKQWD

-1337 GYFGIAVDSL
+1337 GYFGIAMDSL
-1347 VNSGQS
+1347 INSGQS

-1360 PLQKMNQFFRKVSNP
+1360 PLQKMNQLFRKVSNP
-1375 DSELQAYDFTDPT
+1375 DSELQVYDFTDAS
-1388 PLLGLTIISQVF
+1388 PLLGLTIINQGF
-1400 GAMKSWENDE
+1400 GVLKSLENDE

>member
-16 DTKPKAQVAHAPKW
+16 DTKPKAQVAHTPKW
-30 RDVVKANWQEQEVK
+30 KDVVKANWQGQEVK
-44 SVKDSNPYHRNS
+44 SVKDSNPNHRNS

-62 AAPLRETPSALVSFG
+62 DVSLREVPSALVSFG
-77 AAMFGMGRDIK
+77 ASMFSMGRDIK
-88 EATDEALQDF
+88 EATEEALQDF
-98 APDDKFK
+98 APDAKFK
-105 VTDEAIQKYSQ
+105 VTDEDVKKYSL
-116 QVNLD
+116 QVNID
-121 ADRIKILKNLRSQA
+121 SERAKILKTLRSQA
-135 EVDYKI
+135 EVDYKLK
-141 NRWSEKDFRE
+141 RWSEKDFRT
-151 GVAAENPVAAFA
+151 GVAAEHPWTSFA
-163 GSFADVDAVFAGA
+163 GSFADVDVVFAGA
-176 GKVAGLGAK
+176 GKLAGLGAK

-251 EIVEDTVEH
+251 EIIEDTIEH

-272 VIAADRRAAARAEAK
+272 LIAADRRAAARAEAQ

-296 QSTASFYRKSQDEL
+296 QSTANFYRKSQDEL

-319 KTKAAEK
+319 KTKVADSA
-326 ATENT
+326 
-331 AESAETVAEQASHT
+331 AESAETLTEQAPH
-345 EKTVKGKVVES
+345 TVKAASTTGKVVES
-356 SAESSAKALKE
+356 SAESSAKAFKS

-372 AAKAE
+372 AAKAQ

-389 AQKTSA
+389 ATKTSA

-401 KDVIKHVPDSSLSKA
+401 EDVIKHVPDSTLHKA
-416 AQEARHLDADAL
+416 AQEGRHLDADAL
-428 RIIRRELV
+428 RVIRRELV

-497 GRLSTLEELQTKRTE
+497 SRLSTLEELQAKRTE

-525 TVQKAIR
+525 TVKKAIQ

-542 REIQEAAEKQAAD
+542 REIQEAAEKQAAENP
-555 SAPENAPESATEPH
+555 SGNAPEGTQ
-569 RNPDKGNAAPEN
+569 NPDKGNAAPEN
-581 PTEHGAQPEPKAGGS
+581 PTARLAQPEGTAGDSAGDS
-596 GGGADEIRPDSS
+596 ADNIRPDSS
-608 GAGKQRSVPPEKQ
+608 GAGKQRGVPPEKQ
-621 AEFDAEMQRQ
+621 AEFDAEVQRD
-631 ADFADKHEH
+631 ADFADKHEY
-640 VDLEFESDAGAE
+640 VDFEFDTADGTE

-661 PNNEWAA
+661 PTNEWAA

-699 EYEKLNR
+699 DYEKLNR

-738 DALGK
+738 DALGQ

-763 NSQIRALRAAQ
+763 NSQIKALRAAQ

-785 QAERQAASLGT
+785 QAERQAASTGT
-796 EVDLPSL
+796 EVDLASL

-814 DAMHVYIDSG
+814 NAMHVYIDSG

-852 LQWSYANMR
+852 LQWSYTNMR

-997 MAHRAGLMNYGMSV
+997 MAHRAGLMHYGMSI
-1011 QDLDNLFVK
+1011 QDVDNLFVK

-1037 LKNVRQQL
+1037 LKNVRAQL

-1098 RELPSLFHAISKY
+1098 KNFPSLFHAISKY

-1123 VGTSTAHERIRYF
+1123 TGTSTAHERIRYF

-1155 AKTGQSIMHLN
+1155 AKAGQSIMHLN

-1176 NVTASAYEDALV
+1176 NVTASAYEDALI

-1194 KHQRAFLMK
+1194 KTQRAFLMK

-1219 KHSTAIN
+1219 KHGNAIN

-1271 FMRYAMAG
+1271 FMRFAMAG
-1279 HQKILRKSAN
+1279 HQKILRKSYN

-1311 AAKNVTNGKDWD
+1311 AAKNVTNGKQWD
-1323 DNIYAGSIQQAPAL
+1323 DNIYASSIQQMPAL
-1337 GYFGIAVDSL
+1337 GYFGIAMDSL

-1375 DSELQAYDFTDPT
+1375 DSELQVYDFTDPT
-1388 PLLGLTIISQVF
+1388 PLLGLTIINQAAGF
-1400 GAMKSWENDE
+1400 MKSMESDE

>member
-30 RDVVKANWQEQEVK
+30 KDVVKANWQEQEVK
-44 SVKDSNPYHRNS
+44 SVKDSNPNHRNS

-62 AAPLRETPSALVSFG
+62 AAPLRETPSALVSYG
-77 AAMFGMGRDIK
+77 AAMFSMGRDIR

-98 APDDKFK
+98 VPDDKFK
-105 VTDEAIQKYSQ
+105 VTDEAIEKYSH

-121 ADRIKILKNLRSQA
+121 ADRIKVLKNLRSQA
-135 EVDYKI
+135 EVDYKLK
-141 NRWSEKDFRE
+141 RWSEKDFRE
-151 GVAAENPVAAFA
+151 SVAAEHPFAAFA

-176 GKVAGLGAK
+176 GKVAGLSAK

-195 IAGAIG
+195 IAGALG

-206 AGTYAALGEHSD
+206 AGTYAALGAHSD

-239 GASKARVIKANG
+239 GASKARVIKASG
-251 EIVEDTVEH
+251 EIIEDTVEH

-272 VIAADRRAAARAEAK
+272 AIAADRRAAARAEAK
-287 ARADAIKGD
+287 ARADAVKGE

-310 AKVDAAIAQ
+310 AKVEAAIAQ

-345 EKTVKGKVVES
+345 EKTAKGKVVES

-372 AAKAE
+372 TAKAQ
-377 AVRIEMAEVKAA
+377 AVHIEMAEVKAA

-401 KDVIKHVPDSSLSKA
+401 KDVIKHVPDSALSKA
-416 AQEARHLDADAL
+416 AQEAKHLDADAL
-428 RIIRRELV
+428 RVIRRELI

-497 GRLSTLEELQTKRTE
+497 SRLSTLEELQAKRTE

-525 TVQKAIR
+525 TVQKAIK

-542 REIQEAAEKQAAD
+542 REIQEAAEKQAAENPSG
-555 SAPENAPESATEPH
+555 SAPEGTQ
-569 RNPDKGNAAPEN
+569 NPDKGNAAPEN
-581 PTEHGAQPEPKAGGS
+581 PTGQQHAPEQAA
-596 GGGADEIRPDSS
+596 GGADEIRPDSS
-608 GAGKQRSVPPEKQ
+608 GAGKQRGVPPEKR
-621 AEFDAEMQRQ
+621 ADFDAEVQRE

-640 VDLEFESDAGAE
+640 VDFEFDTADATE

-661 PNNEWAA
+661 PKGEWAA

-690 YFGKNLPAE
+690 YYGKNLPAE
-699 EYEKLNR
+699 EYEQLNR

-725 LSRHGEWRLNALD
+725 LQRHGEWRLNALD
-738 DALGK
+738 DALGQ

-814 DAMHVYIDSG
+814 NAMHVYIDSN

-852 LQWSYANMR
+852 LQWSYASMR
-861 RAMDEGLPEEV
+861 HAMDEGLPEEV

-922 DFIAE
+922 DFIAD

-965 FSKTIVHN
+965 FNKTLVHN
-973 GKAYSLADFVDNDIS
+973 GKAYTLADFVDTDIS

-1020 IQDTAPAGHSTA
+1020 IQDTVPAGHNAA

-1045 LGQSVGENTPEFLR
+1045 LGQSVGEATPEFLR
-1059 SASTA
+1059 SAGTV
-1064 ASAWILQNAGI
+1064 ASAWVLQNAGI

-1090 WRTAKGMV
+1090 WRTAKNMV

-1155 AKTGQSIMHLN
+1155 AKIGQSIMHLN

-1188 AAAKGS
+1188 AAAKGN

-1211 QKILAEVK
+1211 NKILAEVK
-1219 KHSTAIN
+1219 KHGTAIN

-1251 KAGEAPAFIEHTSTG
+1251 KAGEAPAFLEHTSTG

-1271 FMRYAMAG
+1271 YMRYAMAG

-1311 AAKNVTNGKDWD
+1311 AAKNVTNGKQWD

-1337 GYFGIAVDSL
+1337 GYFGIAMDSL
-1347 VNSGQS
+1347 INSGQS

-1375 DSELQAYDFTDPT
+1375 DSELQVYDYTDVT
-1388 PLLGLTIISQVF
+1388 PFIGLTVVNQAF
-1400 GAMKSWENDE
+1400 GFMKSLENDE

>member
-9 PKPIKIA
+9 PAPIKIA
-16 DTKPKAQVAHAPKW
+16 DTKPKAQVARTPKW
-30 RDVVKANWQEQEVK
+30 KDVVKANWQEQEVK
-44 SVKDSNPYHRNS
+44 SVKDSNPNHRNS

-62 AAPLRETPSALVSFG
+62 DVPLREAPSALVSFG
-77 AAMFGMGRDIK
+77 ASMFSMGRDIK
-88 EATDEALQDF
+88 EATEEALQDF

-105 VTDEAIQKYSQ
+105 VTDEDIKKYSM

-121 ADRIKILKNLRSQA
+121 SDRVKVLKNLRSQA
-135 EVDYKI
+135 EVDYKLK
-141 NRWSEKDFRE
+141 RWSEKDFRE
-151 GVAAENPVAAFA
+151 GVAAEHPFAAFA
-163 GSFADVDAVFAGA
+163 GNFADVDAVFAGA

-224 VVNTLLVGGMGGAFA
+224 VVNSLLVGGMGGAFA
-239 GASKARVIKANG
+239 GASKARIIKASG
-251 EIVEDTVEH
+251 EIIEDTVEH
-260 VTKPKPKTQAEE
+260 VTKPKPKTQVEE

-287 ARADAIKGD
+287 ARADAIKGE

-310 AKVDAAIAQ
+310 AKVEAAIAQ
-319 KTKAAEK
+319 KTKQAEK
-326 ATENT
+326 A
-331 AESAETVAEQASHT
+331 AESAETLTEQVSHT
-345 EKTVKGKVVES
+345 VKAAQGKVVES
-356 SAESSAKALKE
+356 SAESSAKALKS

-372 AAKAE
+372 AAKAQ

-401 KDVIKHVPDSSLSKA
+401 KDVIKHVPDSALHKA
-416 AQEARHLDADAL
+416 AQEGRHLDADAL

-497 GRLSTLEELQTKRTE
+497 SRLSTLEELQAKRTE

-525 TVQKAIR
+525 TVQKAIK

-542 REIQEAAEKQAAD
+542 RQIQEAAEKQAAENPSG
-555 SAPENAPESATEPH
+555 SAPEGTQ
-569 RNPDKGNAAPEN
+569 NPDKGNAAPEN
-581 PTEHGAQPEPKAGGS
+581 PTAHGAQPEPS
-596 GGGADEIRPDSS
+596 VGASADGIRPDSS
-608 GAGKQRSVPPEKQ
+608 GAGKQRGVPPEKQ

-631 ADFADKHEH
+631 ADAADAHEH
-640 VDLEFESDAGAE
+640 VDLEFESNAGTE
-652 AVRMQSRPA
+652 ALRMQSRPA

-725 LSRHGEWRLNALD
+725 LQRHGEWRLNALD
-738 DALGK
+738 DALGQ

-814 DAMHVYIDSG
+814 NAMHVYIDSN

-942 VDRIMHK
+942 VDHIMRK

-965 FSKTIVHN
+965 FHKTIVHN
-973 GKAYSLADFVDNDIS
+973 SKAYSLADFVDTDIS

-997 MAHRAGLMNYGMSV
+997 MAHRVGLMNYGMSV

-1059 SASTA
+1059 SASTV

-1075 AAIADTSTAIQRLGF
+1075 AAIADTITAIQRLGF

-1098 RELPSLFHAISKY
+1098 KNLPSLFHAISKY

-1136 VTHFEDNHAIPV
+1136 VTYFEDNHAIPV
-1148 DTAHNYI
+1148 DTVHNYI
-1155 AKTGQSIMHLN
+1155 AKAGQSIMHLN

-1176 NVTASAYEDALV
+1176 NITASAYEDALI
-1188 AAAKGS
+1188 AAAKGN

-1219 KHSTAIN
+1219 KHGTAIN

-1251 KAGEAPAFIEHTSTG
+1251 KAGEAPAFIEHTATG

-1271 FMRYAMAG
+1271 FMRFAMAG
-1279 HQKILRKSAN
+1279 HQKILRKSYN

-1337 GYFGIAVDSL
+1337 GYFGIAIDSL

-1360 PLQKMNQFFRKVSNP
+1360 PLQKMNQLFRKVSNP
-1375 DSELQAYDFTDPT
+1375 DSELQAYDFTDAM
-1388 PLLGLTIISQVF
+1388 PLLGLTIINQGF
-1400 GAMKSWENDE
+1400 GVLKSMENDE

>member
-16 DTKPKAQVAHAPKW
+16 DTKPKAQVARATKW
-30 RDVVKANWQEQEVK
+30 KDVVKANWQEQEVK
-44 SVKDSNPYHRNS
+44 SVKDSNPNHRNS
-56 TNFVEE
+56 TDFVEE

-88 EATDEALQDF
+88 EATEEALQDF

-105 VTDEAIQKYSQ
+105 VTDEAIKKYSTE
-116 QVNLD
+116 VNLD
-121 ADRIKILKNLRSQA
+121 ADRIKVLKNLRSQA

-141 NRWSEKDFRE
+141 RRWSEKDFRE
-151 GVAAENPVAAFA
+151 GVAAENPIAGFA

-201 GAASV
+201 GASAV

-218 ESTTQK
+218 ASAAEK
-224 VVNTLLVGGMGGAFA
+224 VANTLLVGGLGGMFA
-239 GASKARVIKANG
+239 GANKARIVKASGEVI
-251 EIVEDTVEH
+251 EDTVEH
-260 VTKPKPKTQAEE
+260 VTKPKVKSQAEE
-272 VIAADRRAAARAEAK
+272 VITYDRRAAARAEAK
-287 ARADAIKGD
+287 ARADAIKGE
-296 QSTASFYRKSQDEL
+296 QSTASFYHKSEEEL
-310 AKVDAAIAQ
+310 AKVDAAIAK
-319 KTKAAEK
+319 KTKAADAVED
-326 ATENT
+326 T
-331 AESAETVAEQASHT
+331 AASVEQASHT
-345 EKTVKGKVVES
+345 DKAVKGRVVES

-372 AAKAE
+372 AAKAQ
-377 AVRIEMAEVKAA
+377 AVRIELAEIKEAA
-389 AQKTSA
+389 VKTSS

-401 KDVIKHVPDSSLSKA
+401 KDVIKFVPDSALAKA
-416 AQEARHLDADAL
+416 AQEGRHLDADAL

-436 QRGVPEDLLRKFDAE
+436 QSGIPEDLLRKFDAE
-451 RLSYQKN
+451 RLSYQKD
-458 LGQLNKAIYKAEQ
+458 LGQLNKGIYKAQQ
-471 RLKRLGAEAAQ
+471 RLKRLGAEATQ
-482 QKADDAA
+482 QKADDATQ
-489 RALEESEL
+489 ALEESEL
-497 GRLSTLEELQTKRTE
+497 SRLSTLEELQAKRTE

-532 EAELRKAQAE
+532 EAELRRAQAE
-542 REIQEAAEKQAAD
+542 REIQEAAENAA
-555 SAPENAPESATEPH
+555 ENAPEGTP
-569 RNPDKGNAAPEN
+569 NPDKGNPSPEN
-581 PTEHGAQPEPKAGGS
+581 PTGQPAQAGGS
-596 GGGADEIRPDSS
+596 GGGSEGIRPDSS
-608 GAGKQRSVPPEKQ
+608 GAGKQRSVPPEKR
-621 AEFDAEMQRQ
+621 ADFDAEVQRE

-640 VDLEFESDAGAE
+640 VDFEFDTGDATE

-661 PNNEWAA
+661 PKGEWAA

-690 YFGKNLPAE
+690 YYGKNLPTE

-763 NSQIRALRAAQ
+763 NAQIKALRAAQ

-814 DAMHVYIDSG
+814 NAMHVYIDSG
-824 FAKFWEQQLKRTGL
+824 FAKFWEQHLKRTGL

-852 LQWSYANMR
+852 LQWSYASMR
-861 RAMDEGLPEEV
+861 HAMDNGLPEEV

-922 DFIAE
+922 DFIAD

-965 FSKTIVHN
+965 FNKTLVHD
-973 GKAYSLADFVDNDIS
+973 GKAYTLADFVDTDIS

-1020 IQDTAPAGHSTA
+1020 IQDTVPAGHSTA

-1045 LGQSVGENTPEFLR
+1045 LGQSVGEATPEFLR
-1059 SASTA
+1059 SAGTV
-1064 ASAWILQNAGI
+1064 ASAWVLQNAGI

-1090 WRTAKGMV
+1090 WRTAKNMV

-1176 NVTASAYEDALV
+1176 NVTASAYEDALI

-1194 KHQRAFLMK
+1194 KSERAFLMK

-1219 KHSTAIN
+1219 KHGAAIN

-1251 KAGEAPAFIEHTSTG
+1251 KAGEAPAFLEHTSTG

-1271 FMRYAMAG
+1271 YMRYAMAG

-1311 AAKNVTNGKDWD
+1311 AAKNVTNGKQWD

-1337 GYFGIAVDSL
+1337 GYFGIAMDSL
-1347 VNSGQS
+1347 INSGQS

-1360 PLQKMNQFFRKVSNP
+1360 PLQKMNQLFRKVSNP
-1375 DSELQAYDFTDPT
+1375 DSELQVYDFTDAS
-1388 PLLGLTIISQVF
+1388 PLLGLTIINQGF
-1400 GAMKSWENDE
+1400 GVLKSLENDE

>member
-1 MDNKTTWT
+1 MDNKTTWI

-16 DTKPKAQVAHAPKW
+16 DTKPKAQAARTPKW
-30 RDVVKANWQEQEVK
+30 KDVVKANWQEQAVK
-44 SVKDSNPYHRNS
+44 SVKDSDPNHHNN

-62 AAPLRETPSALVSFG
+62 ATPLHEVPSALVSFG
-77 AAMFGMGRDIK
+77 ASMFSMGRDIK

-98 APDDKFK
+98 VPDDKFEVK
-105 VTDEAIQKYSQ
+105 DEDIKKYSM
-116 QVNLD
+116 QVNLG
-121 ADRIKILKNLRSQA
+121 AARIKVLKTLRSQA
-135 EVDYKI
+135 EVDYKL

-151 GVAAENPVAAFA
+151 DVAAGNPIAGFA
-163 GSFADVDAVFAGA
+163 GSFADIDAVFASV
-176 GKVAGLGAK
+176 GKVVGLGAK
-185 AAGYARTGQR
+185 AAGATRAGQR

-206 AGTYAALGEHSD
+206 AGTYAALGQHSD
-218 ESTTQK
+218 ESTAQQ
-224 VVNTLLVGGMGGAFA
+224 VANALLVGGLGGAFA

-251 EIVEDTVEH
+251 EIIEDTVQH
-260 VTKPKPKTQAEE
+260 VTKPKPRTQAEE
-272 VIAADRRAAARAEAK
+272 LIAADRRAAARAEAQ
-287 ARADAIKGD
+287 ARADAIKGE
-296 QSTASFYRKSQDEL
+296 QSTASFYRKSQEEL
-310 AKVDAAIAQ
+310 QKVEAVIAQ
-319 KTKAAEK
+319 KTKAANSAVAAEVV
-326 ATENT
+326 NT
-331 AESAETVAEQASHT
+331 
-345 EKTVKGKVVES
+345 GKVLES
-356 SAESSAKALKE
+356 SAESSSKALKS
-367 NAGIK
+367 NTGIK
-372 AAKAE
+372 AAKAQ
-377 AVRIEMAEVKAA
+377 AIRIEMAEVKAA
-389 AQKTSA
+389 ATKTSA

-401 KDVIKHVPDSSLSKA
+401 KDVIKSVPDSALHKA
-416 AQEARHLDADAL
+416 AQEGKHLDADAL
-428 RIIRRELV
+428 RVIRQELV
-436 QRGVPEDLLRKFDAE
+436 QHSVPEDLLRKFDAE

-482 QKADDAA
+482 QKADDATK
-489 RALEESEL
+489 ALDESEL
-497 GRLSTLEELQTKRTE
+497 DRLSSLEELQAKRTE

-525 TVQKAIR
+525 TVKKAIQ

-542 REIQEAAEKQAAD
+542 REIQEAAEKQAA
-555 SAPENAPESATEPH
+555 ENAPEGTLEGH
-569 RNPDKGNAAPEN
+569 QNPDKGNAASEN
-581 PTEHGAQPEPKAGGS
+581 PTGHPAQPAPNAGDS
-596 GGGADEIRPDSS
+596 ADEIRPDSN
-608 GAGKQRSVPPEKQ
+608 GAGKQRGVPPEKQ
-621 AEFDAEMQRQ
+621 AEFDADVNQK
-631 ADFADKHEH
+631 ADVADAHEH
-640 VDLEFESDAGAE
+640 VDFEFESGDAVE
-652 AVRMQSRPA
+652 TVRMQSRPA
-661 PNNEWAA
+661 PTNEWAA

-763 NSQIRALRAAQ
+763 NSQIKALRAAQ

-796 EVDLPSL
+796 AVDLPSL

-814 DAMHVYIDSG
+814 NAMHVYIDSG

-861 RAMDEGLPEEV
+861 RAMDAGLPEEV

-903 QTQKTSMQATE
+903 QIQKTSMQATE

-973 GKAYSLADFVDNDIS
+973 GKAYNLADFVDTDIS

-1090 WRTAKGMV
+1090 WRTARYSVKN
-1098 RELPSLFHAISKY
+1098 LPSLFSAISKY

-1116 QRLKDVL
+1116 ARLKDVL
-1123 VGTSTAHERIRYF
+1123 AGTSTAHERIRYF

-1155 AKTGQSIMHLN
+1155 AKAGQSIMHLN

-1188 AAAKGS
+1188 AAAKGN

-1219 KHSTAIN
+1219 KHGTAIN

-1251 KAGEAPAFIEHTSTG
+1251 KAGEAPAFIEHTATG

-1271 FMRYAMAG
+1271 FMRFAMAG
-1279 HQKILRKSAN
+1279 HQKILRKSYN

-1337 GYFGIAVDSL
+1337 GYFGIAIDSL

-1360 PLQKMNQFFRKVSNP
+1360 PLQKMNQLFRKVSNP
-1375 DSELQAYDFTDPT
+1375 DSELQAYDFTDAT
-1388 PLLGLTIISQVF
+1388 PLLGLTIINQGF
-1400 GAMKSWENDE
+1400 GVLKSMENDE

>member
-9 PKPIKIA
+9 PKPIEIA
-16 DTKPKAQVAHAPKW
+16 DTKHKAQVARALKW
-30 RDVVKANWQEQEVK
+30 KDVVKANWQEQEVK
-44 SVKDSNPYHRNS
+44 SVKDSNPNHRNS

-62 AAPLRETPSALVSFG
+62 DVPLREAPSALVSFG
-77 AAMFGMGRDIK
+77 ASMFSMGRDIK
-88 EATDEALQDF
+88 EATEEALQDF

-105 VTDEAIQKYSQ
+105 VTDEDIKKYSM

-121 ADRIKILKNLRSQA
+121 SDRVKVLKNLRSQA
-135 EVDYKI
+135 EVDYKLK
-141 NRWSEKDFRE
+141 RWSEKDFRE
-151 GVAAENPVAAFA
+151 GVASENFLA
-163 GSFADVDAVFAGA
+163 GLAGGFADVDAVFAGA
-176 GKVAGLGAK
+176 GKLTGLGAK

-224 VVNTLLVGGMGGAFA
+224 VVNTLLVGGMVGAFA

-251 EIVEDTVEH
+251 EVIEDTVEH

-296 QSTASFYRKSQDEL
+296 QSTASFYHKSQDEL

-326 ATENT
+326 AAENT
-331 AESAETVAEQASHT
+331 VESAETVAEQASHT
-345 EKTVKGKVVES
+345 EKTAKGKVVES
-356 SAESSAKALKE
+356 SAESSAKVLKE

-372 AAKAE
+372 AAKAQ

-401 KDVIKHVPDSSLSKA
+401 KDVIKHTPDSALSKA
-416 AQEARHLDADAL
+416 AQEAKHLDADAL
-428 RIIRRELV
+428 RVIRRELV

-497 GRLSTLEELQTKRTE
+497 SRLNSLEELQAKRTE

-525 TVQKAIR
+525 TIQKAIQ
-532 EAELRKAQAE
+532 EAELRKAHAE
-542 REIQEAAEKQAAD
+542 REIQEAAEKQAAENPAGNAPEGHQNPGKGNT
-555 SAPENAPESATEPH
+555 APENLADHS
-569 RNPDKGNAAPEN
+569 
-581 PTEHGAQPEPKAGGS
+581 AQPEPSVGDS
-596 GGGADEIRPDSS
+596 ADNIRPDSS
-608 GAGKQRSVPPEKQ
+608 GAGKQRGVPPEKQ
-621 AEFDAEMQRQ
+621 ADFDAEVQRK
-631 ADFADKHEH
+631 ADAADMHEH
-640 VDLEFESDAGAE
+640 ADLEFETGDAVE

-661 PNNEWAA
+661 PDNEWAA

-699 EYEKLNR
+699 DYEKLNR

-738 DALGK
+738 DALGQ

-752 GRFAQLLPWNH
+752 GRFTQLLPWNH
-763 NSQIRALRAAQ
+763 NSQIKALRAAQ

-796 EVDLPSL
+796 EVDLASL

-814 DAMHVYIDSG
+814 NAMHVYIDSG

-997 MAHRAGLMNYGMSV
+997 MAHRAGLMHYGMSV
-1011 QDLDNLFVK
+1011 QDVDNLFVK

-1037 LKNVRQQL
+1037 LKNVRAQL

-1098 RELPSLFHAISKY
+1098 KNLPSLFHAISKY

-1166 TSEAIRRFLV
+1166 ASEAIRRFLV
-1176 NVTASAYEDALV
+1176 NTTASAYEDALI

-1194 KHQRAFLMK
+1194 KHQREFLMK
-1203 VGATEADM
+1203 VGATEKDM

-1219 KHSTAIN
+1219 KHGAAIN

-1238 LLINASDDIALTV
+1238 LLINASDDVALTV
-1251 KAGEAPAFIEHTSTG
+1251 KAGEAPAFIEHTATG

-1271 FMRYAMAG
+1271 FMRFAMAG
-1279 HQKILRKSAN
+1279 HQKILRKSYN

-1311 AAKNVTNGKDWD
+1311 AAKNVTNGKPWD

-1337 GYFGIAVDSL
+1337 GYFGIAIDSL

-1375 DSELQAYDFTDPT
+1375 DSELQVYDFTDPT
-1388 PLLGLTIISQVF
+1388 PLLGLTIINQAAGF
-1400 GAMKSWENDE
+1400 IKSLENDE

>member
-30 RDVVKANWQEQEVK
+30 KDVVKANWQEQEVK
-44 SVKDSNPYHRNS
+44 SVKDSNPNHRNS

-62 AAPLRETPSALVSFG
+62 DVPLREAPSALVSFG
-77 AAMFGMGRDIK
+77 ASMFSMGRDIK
-88 EATDEALQDF
+88 EATEEALQDF

-105 VTDEAIQKYSQ
+105 VTDEDIKKYSM

-121 ADRIKILKNLRSQA
+121 SDRVKVLKNLRSQA
-135 EVDYKI
+135 EVDYKLK
-141 NRWSEKDFRE
+141 RWSEKDFRE
-151 GVAAENPVAAFA
+151 GVASENPIVGFV

-176 GKVAGLGAK
+176 GKLAGLGAK

-195 IAGAIG
+195 IAGALG

-251 EIVEDTVEH
+251 EIIEDTVEH

-272 VIAADRRAAARAEAK
+272 AIAANRRAAARAEAQ
-287 ARADAIKGD
+287 ARADAIKGE
-296 QSTASFYRKSQDEL
+296 QSTASFYHKSQDEL

-319 KTKAAEK
+319 KTKV
-326 ATENT
+326 
-331 AESAETVAEQASHT
+331 AETAAEQASHT
-345 EKTVKGKVVES
+345 EKAAVAAKGKVVES

-372 AAKAE
+372 TAKAQ

-401 KDVIKHVPDSSLSKA
+401 KDVIKHVPDSTLSKA
-416 AQEARHLDADAL
+416 AREAKHLDADAL

-497 GRLSTLEELQTKRTE
+497 GRLNSLEELQAKRTE

-525 TVQKAIR
+525 TVKKAIQ

-542 REIQEAAEKQAAD
+542 REIQEAAEKQAAENP
-555 SAPENAPESATEPH
+555 SGNAPEGH
-569 RNPDKGNAAPEN
+569 QNPDKGNTAPEN
-581 PTEHGAQPEPKAGGS
+581 PTARPAQPEPSVGDS
-596 GGGADEIRPDSS
+596 TDNIRPDSS
-608 GAGKQRSVPPEKQ
+608 GAGKQRGVPPEKQ
-621 AEFDAEMQRQ
+621 ADFDAEVQRK
-631 ADFADKHEH
+631 ADAADAHEH
-640 VDLEFESDAGAE
+640 ADLEFETGDAVE

-661 PNNEWAA
+661 PDNEWAA

-699 EYEKLNR
+699 DYEKLNR

-738 DALGK
+738 DALGQ

-763 NSQIRALRAAQ
+763 NSQIKALRAAQ

-785 QAERQAASLGT
+785 QAERQAASTGT
-796 EVDLPSL
+796 EVDLSSL

-814 DAMHVYIDSG
+814 NAMHVYIDSN

-883 RFPALASYGR
+883 RFPELASYGR

-965 FSKTIVHN
+965 FNKTIVHN
-973 GKAYSLADFVDNDIS
+973 GKAYSLADFVDTDIS

-997 MAHRAGLMNYGMSV
+997 MAHRAGLMHYGMSV

-1064 ASAWILQNAGI
+1064 ASAWILQNAGV

-1098 RELPSLFHAISKY
+1098 KNLPSLFQAISKY

-1155 AKTGQSIMHLN
+1155 AKVGQSIMHLN
-1166 TSEAIRRFLV
+1166 ASEAIRRFLV
-1176 NVTASAYEDALV
+1176 NATASAYEDALI

-1194 KHQRAFLMK
+1194 KHQREFLMK
-1203 VGATEADM
+1203 VGATEKDM

-1219 KHSTAIN
+1219 KHGTAIN

-1271 FMRYAMAG
+1271 FMRFAMAG
-1279 HQKILRKSAN
+1279 HQKILRKSYN
-1289 QDGLGGVATL
+1289 QDGLSGVAAL

-1311 AAKNVTNGKDWD
+1311 AAKNVTNGKPWD
-1323 DNIYAGSIQQAPAL
+1323 DNIYTGSIQQAPAL
-1337 GYFGIAVDSL
+1337 GYFGIAIDSL

-1375 DSELQAYDFTDPT
+1375 DSELQVYDFTDPT
-1388 PLLGLTIISQVF
+1388 PLLGLTIINQAAGVV
-1400 GAMKSWENDE
+1400 KSLENDE

>member
-16 DTKPKAQVAHAPKW
+16 DTKPKAQVTRAPKW
-30 RDVVKANWQEQEVK
+30 KDVVKANWQEQAVK
-44 SVKDSNPYHRNS
+44 SVKDSNPNHRNS

-62 AAPLRETPSALVSFG
+62 DVLLREAPSALVSFG
-77 AAMFGMGRDIK
+77 ASMFSMGRDIK
-88 EATDEALQDF
+88 EATEEALQDF

-105 VTDEAIQKYSQ
+105 VTDEDIKKYSM
-116 QVNLD
+116 QVSLD
-121 ADRIKILKNLRSQA
+121 SDRVKVLKNLRSQA
-135 EVDYKI
+135 EVDYKLK
-141 NRWSEKDFRE
+141 RWSEKDFRE
-151 GVAAENPVAAFA
+151 GVAAENPIAGFV

-176 GKVAGLGAK
+176 GKLAGFGAK

-195 IAGAIG
+195 IAGALG

-251 EIVEDTVEH
+251 EIIEDTVEH

-272 VIAADRRAAARAEAK
+272 LIAADRRAAARAEAQ
-287 ARADAIKGD
+287 ARADAIKGE

-310 AKVDAAIAQ
+310 AKVEAAIAQ
-319 KTKAAEK
+319 KTKVVDTVE
-326 ATENT
+326 T
-331 AESAETVAEQASHT
+331 AAEQASHT
-345 EKTVKGKVVES
+345 EKAVEKATGKVVES
-356 SAESSAKALKE
+356 SAESSAKALKS

-372 AAKAE
+372 AAKAQ
-377 AVRIEMAEVKAA
+377 AMRIEMAEVKAA

-401 KDVIKHVPDSSLSKA
+401 KDVIKSVPDSTLSKA
-416 AQEARHLDADAL
+416 AHEGKHLDAEVL
-428 RIIRRELV
+428 RVIRRELV
-436 QRGVPEDLLRKFDAE
+436 QSGVPEDLLRKFDAE

-458 LGQLNKAIYKAEQ
+458 LGQLNTAIYKAEQ

-482 QKADDAA
+482 SKADDVA

-497 GRLSTLEELQTKRTE
+497 GRLNSLEELQAKRTE

-525 TVQKAIR
+525 TVKKAIQ

-542 REIQEAAEKQAAD
+542 REIQEAAEKQAAENP
-555 SAPENAPESATEPH
+555 SGNAPEGH
-569 RNPDKGNAAPEN
+569 QNPGKGNAAPEN
-581 PTEHGAQPEPKAGGS
+581 PTARPAQPEPSVGDS
-596 GGGADEIRPDSS
+596 TDNIRPDSS
-608 GAGKQRSVPPEKQ
+608 GAGKQRGVPPEKQ

-631 ADFADKHEH
+631 ADAADAHEH
-640 VDLEFESDAGAE
+640 VDLEFESDVDVE

-699 EYEKLNR
+699 DYEKLNR

-725 LSRHGEWRLNALD
+725 LQRHGEWRLNALD
-738 DALGK
+738 DALGQ

-763 NSQIRALRAAQ
+763 NSQIKALRAAQ

-796 EVDLPSL
+796 EVDLSSL

-814 DAMHVYIDSG
+814 SAMHVYIDSG

-883 RFPALASYGR
+883 RFPGLASYGR

-965 FSKTIVHN
+965 FSKPIVHN
-973 GKAYSLADFVDNDIS
+973 GKAYSLVDFVDNDIS

-997 MAHRAGLMNYGMSV
+997 MAHRAGLMHYGMTV
-1011 QDLDNLFVK
+1011 QDVDNLFVK

-1037 LKNVRQQL
+1037 LKNVRAQL

-1098 RELPSLFHAISKY
+1098 KNLPSLFHAISKY

-1176 NVTASAYEDALV
+1176 NATASAYEDALI

-1194 KHQRAFLMK
+1194 KSERAFLMK

-1211 QKILAEVK
+1211 RKILAEVK
-1219 KHSTAIN
+1219 KHGTAIN

-1271 FMRYAMAG
+1271 FMRFAMAG
-1279 HQKILRKSAN
+1279 HQKILRKSYN

-1311 AAKNVTNGKDWD
+1311 AAKNVTNGKPWD

-1337 GYFGIAVDSL
+1337 GYFGIAIDSL
-1347 VNSGQS
+1347 VNSEQS

-1375 DSELQAYDFTDPT
+1375 DSELQVYDFTDPT
-1388 PLLGLTIISQVF
+1388 PLLGLTIINQAAGVV
-1400 GAMKSWENDE
+1400 KSLENDE

>member
-9 PKPIKIA
+9 PKPIHIA
-16 DTKPKAQVAHAPKW
+16 DTKPKAQVARAPKW
-30 RDVVKANWQEQEVK
+30 KDAVKANWQEQPVK
-44 SVKDSNPYHRNS
+44 SVKDSNPNHRNS
-56 TNFVEE
+56 TDFVEE
-62 AAPLRETPSALVSFG
+62 AAPLREVPSALVSFG
-77 AAMFGMGRDIK
+77 AGMFSMGRDIQ
-88 EATDEALQDF
+88 EATEEALQDF
-98 APDDKFK
+98 APDDKFGG
-105 VTDEAIQKYSQ
+105 VTDEDIKKYSMEVQ
-116 QVNLD
+116 LG
-121 ADRIKILKNLRSQA
+121 ADRIKVLKNLKSQA
-135 EVDYKI
+135 EVDYKLK
-141 NRWSEKDFRE
+141 RWAEKDFRE
-151 GVAAENPVAAFA
+151 GVAAENPVAGFA
-163 GSFADVDAVFAGA
+163 GNFVDVDAVFAGA

-185 AAGYARTGQR
+185 AAGYTRTGQR

-201 GAASV
+201 GASAV

-218 ESTTQK
+218 ASAAEK
-224 VVNTLLVGGMGGAFA
+224 VANTLLVGGLGGMFA
-239 GASKARVIKANG
+239 GASKARIVKASG
-251 EIVEDTVEH
+251 EAIEDTVEH
-260 VTKPKPKTQAEE
+260 VTKPKAKSQAEE

-287 ARADAIKGD
+287 ARADAIKGE
-296 QSTASFYRKSQDEL
+296 QSTASFYRKSEEEL
-310 AKVDAAIAQ
+310 AKVDAAIAK
-319 KTKAAEK
+319 KTKAADAVED
-326 ATENT
+326 T
-331 AESAETVAEQASHT
+331 AEQASHT
-345 EKTVKGKVVES
+345 DKAVKGKVVES
-356 SAESSAKALKE
+356 SAKSSAKALKE

-372 AAKAE
+372 AAEAQ
-377 AVRIEMAEVKAA
+377 AVRIELAEIQEAA
-389 AQKTSA
+389 VKTSS

-401 KDVIKHVPDSSLSKA
+401 KDVVKFVPDSALAKA
-416 AQEARHLDADAL
+416 AQEGRHLDADAL

-436 QRGVPEDLLRKFDAE
+436 QSGVPEDLLRKFDAE
-451 RLSYQKN
+451 RLSYQKD
-458 LGQLNKAIYKAEQ
+458 LGQLNKGIYKAQQ

-489 RALEESEL
+489 QALEESEL
-497 GRLSTLEELQTKRTE
+497 GRLSTLEELQAKRTE

-525 TVQKAIR
+525 TIQKAIR
-532 EAELRKAQAE
+532 EAELRRAQAE
-542 REIQEAAEKQAAD
+542 REIQEAAENTA
-555 SAPENAPESATEPH
+555 ENAPEGTP
-569 RNPDKGNAAPEN
+569 NPDKGNSTPEN
-581 PTEHGAQPEPKAGGS
+581 PTGQPAQAGGS
-596 GGGADEIRPDSS
+596 GGGSEGIRPDSS
-608 GAGKQRSVPPEKQ
+608 GAGKQRGVPPEKR
-621 AEFDAEMQRQ
+621 ADFDAEVQRE

-640 VDLEFESDAGAE
+640 VDLEFDTGDATE
-652 AVRMQSRPA
+652 AVRMQARPA
-661 PNNEWAA
+661 PKGEWAA

-690 YFGKNLPAE
+690 YYGKNLPAE
-699 EYEKLNR
+699 EYEQLNR

-763 NSQIRALRAAQ
+763 NTQIKALRAAQ

-814 DAMHVYIDSG
+814 NAMHVYIDSG
-824 FAKFWEQQLKRTGL
+824 FAKFWVQQLKRTGL

-861 RAMDEGLPEEV
+861 HAMDNGLPEDV

-922 DFIAE
+922 DFIAD
-927 VLLNSGVEGNKVDSI
+927 VLLNSGVEGNKIDSI

-965 FSKTIVHN
+965 FNKTLVHD
-973 GKAYSLADFVDNDIS
+973 GKAYTLADFVDTDIS

-1020 IQDTAPAGHSTA
+1020 IQDTVPAGHSTT
-1032 EVRDF
+1032 EVRNF

-1045 LGQSVGENTPEFLR
+1045 LGQSVGEATPEFLR
-1059 SASTA
+1059 SAGTV
-1064 ASAWILQNAGI
+1064 ASAWVLQNAGI
-1075 AAIADTSTAIQRLGF
+1075 AAIADTITAIQRLGF
-1090 WRTAKGMV
+1090 WRVAKNAV

-1166 TSEAIRRFLV
+1166 TSEAIRRFIV
-1176 NVTASAYEDALV
+1176 NITASAYEDALI

-1194 KHQRAFLMK
+1194 KTQRAFLMK

-1219 KHSTAIN
+1219 KHGAAIN

-1251 KAGEAPAFIEHTSTG
+1251 KAGEAPAFLEHTSTG

-1271 FMRYAMAG
+1271 YMRYAMAG

-1299 LFWSGAIAPVLA
+1299 LFWSGVIAPVLA
-1311 AAKNVTNGKDWD
+1311 AAKNVTNGKQWD

-1337 GYFGIAVDSL
+1337 GYFGIAIDSL
-1347 VNSGQS
+1347 MNSGQS

-1375 DSELQAYDFTDPT
+1375 DSELQVYDYTDVT
-1388 PLLGLTIISQVF
+1388 PFIGLTVINQGF
-1400 GAMKSWENDE
+1400 GFMKSLGNDE